1 MYKEECVLKN
11 KIFHPSV
18 MYYILSTIVYPL
30 SPTYPINLKSE
41 TMHKITLNVPEGIR
55 YLSDWHD
62 LWNTLL
68 PEGQHYILN
77 KRICGCG
84 ATEAYL
90 RSGRKVILASPRKH
104 LLYNKYSQHLSDNLH
119 LYRYQGDKKRYFES
133 RLISPT
139 DTLAFNENLTG
150 YIRSGGNKILTT
162 YDSLRKIMEVLISS
176 GEDISEWVVVIDEFQ
191 AIFYDCQYKATT
203 EYELCQVLRKFS
215 TVIYLSATPYL
226 DSYLDMTEQFR
237 NMTIYELLW
246 PEDMTQTPNV
256 EVVKSKKPVLELCS
270 DLIGKYREGN
280 GKSTVVNGE
289 GFTAREAVFYI
300 NSVSEIKKIIKKN
313 GLTPEETAII
323 CSAKTDNLRKLDN
336 LSRETGMKFR
346 IGDIPQRGEPH
357 KMFTFCTSTVYIGA
371 DFYSTNAYSY
381 IFANPQVSCMAVDVS
396 VDLQQIVG
404 RQRLEE
410 NPFRNSATLYF
421 NTKEAKAT
429 RDELENSIREKNEG
443 TLRQIENYNAVP
455 NKDEQLRLMEDNIR
469 TEGHKKHYCCIVRD
483 SNGRVCVIENEIL
496 EIADRRAWEVT
507 NMIYNNDFSMYR
519 ALKAGVNVTKA
530 TDSNNPEIQ
539 RIFTK
544 WNTDNRFDR
553 KARMYCDLYE
563 NAPLLLEE
571 CNFIERKYKDYY
583 DALGREGFESSYW
596 REDYIKQALAPVPM
610 KLLPRNEIAGRLM
623 NVLKVGGEYTKSEVK
638 EILRGIYHEL
648 GIQGKPS
655 ASDITGY
662 LTCKEKTIRSKRTVT
677 AMFKIISHA
686 RKKVSLFPRI
696 TDVNQPQ
703 EYDVDKLL
711 EIIRDDT
718 YYHLKPKVEAVRSA
732 GTQDEKNRKKA
743 LLPVVTWNGT
753 FKSRHKN
760 ECTVYSSYTALDF
773 DHIGVDD
780 MPDFV
785 RWLQGFPCVY
795 ACFVTPGG
803 TGYKAIILHD
813 NCEPL
818 YHYDLYGQLV
828 KLFDCPWIDKSTTDL
843 ARGNYLSYDPD
854 LWKNPNPVP
863 FHFVPGTPEPV
874 IPNTMT
880 ETVIRDVQG
889 EPVLV
894 RDESWVEG
902 FLNRLNRQ
910 VISDD
915 SIIRILRK
923 TWNGNSLSNGRNNT
937 AMAYAGILCKAGV
950 EPGKA
955 KAFIEELIPGF
966 DITEIIEYAYA
977 NNIFGCERMRYRN
990 RK

>member
-1 MYKEECVLKN
+1 
-11 KIFHPSV
+11 
-18 MYYILSTIVYPL
+18 
-30 SPTYPINLKSE
+30 
-41 TMHKITLNVPEGIR
+41 MHKITLNVPEGIR
-55 YLSDWHD
+55 YLSDWHN

-119 LYRYQGDKKRYFES
+119 LYRYQGDKKRYFENTGNTEKD
-133 RLISPT
+133 IF
-139 DTLAFNENLTG
+139 AFNNELG
-150 YIRSGGNKILTT
+150 RYLQSGGRKILTT
-162 YDSLRKIMEVLISS
+162 YDSLGKIQEVLISS
-176 GEDISEWVVVIDEFQ
+176 GECLQEWTVVVDEFQ
-191 AIFYDCQYKATT
+191 SMFCDCQYKATT
-203 EYELCQVLRKFS
+203 EYEFSMILGMFS
-215 TVIYLSATPYL
+215 TVVYLSATPFL
-226 DSYLDMTEQFR
+226 ESYLDMTGQFGGL
-237 NMTIYELLW
+237 TVYELLW
-246 PEDMTQTPNV
+246 PANMTQIPEV
-256 EVVKSKKPVLELCS
+256 EVIRSRKSVACLCARLV
-270 DLIGKYREGN
+270 DDYRKGN
-280 GKSTVVNGE
+280 GKSILVDRGKFIA
-289 GFTAREAVFYI
+289 GEAVFYI
-300 NSVSEIKKIIKKN
+300 NSISEIKKIILEN
-313 GLTPEETAII
+313 NIRPEEANII
-323 CSAKTDNLRKLDN
+323 CSSKPENIRKLDE
-336 LSRETGMKFR
+336 LSQKTGMKFR

-381 IFANPQVSCMAVDVS
+381 IFANPRISSMTVDVS
-396 VDLQQIVG
+396 VDLQQIIG

-421 NTKEAKAT
+421 NTRESRVDRQALEEAV
-429 RDELENSIREKNEG
+429 REKKEK
-443 TLRQIENYNAVP
+443 TQRQIKNYVVVP
-455 NKDEQLRLMEDNIR
+455 YKNEMLQMMEETIR
-469 TEGHKKHYCCIVRD
+469 KYGHKDHYCCIVRD
-483 SNGRVCVIENEIL
+483 SNGRVCVVENEIL

-530 TDSNNPEIQ
+530 ADSNNPEIQ
-539 RIFTK
+539 RIFTE
-544 WNTDNRFDR
+544 WNMDNRFDR
-553 KARMYCDLYE
+553 KARMYCDLHE

-583 DALGREGFESSYW
+583 DTLGREGFKSSHW

-623 NVLKVGGEYTKSEVK
+623 NVLKAGGEYTKSEVK

-662 LTCKEKTIRSKRTVT
+662 LTCEEKNIRIKRTVT

-686 RKKVSLFPRI
+686 REKVSLFSRI
-696 TDVNQPQ
+696 TDVNQPK

-718 YYHLKPKVEAVRSA
+718 YFHLKLKVEAVRSA
-732 GTQDEKNRKKA
+732 GTKDEKNRKKA

-760 ECTVYSSYTALDF
+760 ECTIYSSYTALDF
-773 DHIGVDD
+773 DHIEPKD
-780 MPDFV
+780 MPAFV

-795 ACFVTPGG
+795 AYFVTPGG

-818 YHYDLYGQLV
+818 YHYDLYGQLL
-828 KLFDCPWIDKSTTDL
+828 KMFDCPWIDNSTTDL
-843 ARGNYLSYDPD
+843 ARGNYLSYDPT
-854 LWKNPNPVP
+854 LWKNPNPIP
-863 FHFVPGTPEPV
+863 FHFVPETPEPV

-915 SIIRILRK
+915 NIIRILRK
-923 TWNGNSLSNGRNNT
+923 TWNGKSLSNGRNNT
-937 AMAYAGILCKAGV
+937 AMSYAGILCKAGV

-966 DITEIIEYAYA
+966 DITEIVRYAYTH
-977 NNIFGCERMRYRN
+977 NIFGCERMRYRS
-990 RK
+990 KK

>member
-1 MYKEECVLKN
+1 
-11 KIFHPSV
+11 
-18 MYYILSTIVYPL
+18 
-30 SPTYPINLKSE
+30 
-41 TMHKITLNVPEGIR
+41 MHKITLNVPEGIR

-119 LYRYQGDKKRYFES
+119 LYRYQGDKKRYFENTGNTEKD
-133 RLISPT
+133 IF
-139 DTLAFNENLTG
+139 AFNNELG
-150 YIRSGGNKILTT
+150 RYLQSGGRKILTT
-162 YDSLRKIMEVLISS
+162 YDSLGKIQEVLISS
-176 GEDISEWVVVIDEFQ
+176 GECLQEWTVVVDEFQ
-191 AIFYDCQYKATT
+191 SMFCDCQYKATT
-203 EYELCQVLRKFS
+203 EYEFSMILGMFS
-215 TVIYLSATPYL
+215 TVVYLSATPFL
-226 DSYLDMTEQFR
+226 ESYLDMTGQFGGL
-237 NMTIYELLW
+237 TVYELLW
-246 PEDMTQTPNV
+246 PANMTQIPEV
-256 EVVKSKKPVLELCS
+256 EVIRSRKSVACLCARLV
-270 DLIGKYREGN
+270 DDYRKGN
-280 GKSTVVNGE
+280 GKAIMVDG
-289 GFTAREAVFYI
+289 GKFIAGEAVFYI
-300 NSVSEIKKIIKKN
+300 NSISEIKKIILEN
-313 GLTPEETAII
+313 NIRPEEANII
-323 CSAKTDNLRKLDN
+323 CSSKPENIRKLDE
-336 LSRETGMKFR
+336 LSQKTGMKFR

-381 IFANPQVSCMAVDVS
+381 IFANPRISSMTVDVS
-396 VDLQQIVG
+396 VDLQQIIG

-421 NTKEAKAT
+421 NTRESRVDRQALEEAV
-429 RDELENSIREKNEG
+429 REKKEK
-443 TLRQIENYNAVP
+443 TQRQIKNYVVVP
-455 NKDEQLRLMEDNIR
+455 YKNEMLQMMEETIR
-469 TEGHKKHYCCIVRD
+469 KYGHKDHYCCIVRD
-483 SNGRVCVIENEIL
+483 SNGRVCVVENEIL

-530 TDSNNPEIQ
+530 ADSNNPEIQ
-539 RIFTK
+539 RIFTE
-544 WNTDNRFDR
+544 WNMDNRFDR
-553 KARMYCDLYE
+553 KARMYCDLHE

-583 DALGREGFESSYW
+583 DTLGREGFKSSHW

-623 NVLKVGGEYTKSEVK
+623 NVLKAGGEYTKSEVK

-662 LTCKEKTIRSKRTVT
+662 LTCEEKNIRIKRTVT

-686 RKKVSLFPRI
+686 REKVSLFSRI
-696 TDVNQPQ
+696 TDVNQPK

-718 YYHLKPKVEAVRSA
+718 YFHLKLKVEAVRSA
-732 GTQDEKNRKKA
+732 GTKDEKNRKKA

-760 ECTVYSSYTALDF
+760 ECTIYSSYTALDF
-773 DHIGVDD
+773 DHIEPKD
-780 MPDFV
+780 MPAFV

-795 ACFVTPGG
+795 AYFVTPGG

-818 YHYDLYGQLV
+818 YHYDLYGQLL
-828 KLFDCPWIDKSTTDL
+828 KMFDCPWIDNSTTDL
-843 ARGNYLSYDPD
+843 ARGNYLSYDPT
-854 LWKNPNPVP
+854 LWKNPNPIP
-863 FHFVPGTPEPV
+863 FHFVPETPEPV

-915 SIIRILRK
+915 NIIRILRK
-923 TWNGNSLSNGRNNT
+923 TWNGKSLSNGRNNT
-937 AMAYAGILCKAGV
+937 AMSYAGILCKAGV

-966 DITEIIEYAYA
+966 DITEIVRYAYTH
-977 NNIFGCERMRYRN
+977 NIFGCERMRYRS
-990 RK
+990 KK

>member
-1 MYKEECVLKN
+1 
-11 KIFHPSV
+11 
-18 MYYILSTIVYPL
+18 
-30 SPTYPINLKSE
+30 
-41 TMHKITLNVPEGIR
+41 MHKITLNVPDGIR
-55 YLSDWHD
+55 YLSDWHE
-62 LWNTLL
+62 LWDTLL

-119 LYRYQGDKKRYFES
+119 LYRYQGDKKRYFENTGNTEKD
-133 RLISPT
+133 I
-139 DTLAFNENLTG
+139 LAFNNELG
-150 YIRSGGNKILTT
+150 RYIQAGGRKILTT
-162 YDSLRKIMEVLISS
+162 YDSLGKIVEVLLSS
-176 GEDISEWVVVIDEFQ
+176 GECLQEWIVVVDEFQ
-191 AIFYDCQYKATT
+191 SIFCDCQYKATT
-203 EYELCQVLRKFS
+203 EYEFSMILGMFS
-215 TVIYLSATPYL
+215 TVIYLSATPFL
-226 DSYLDMTEQFR
+226 ESYLDMTGQFGGL
-237 NMTIYELLW
+237 TVYELLW
-246 PEDMTQTPNV
+246 PANMTQIPEV
-256 EVVKSKKPVLELCS
+256 EVIKSRKSVASLCARLV
-270 DLIGKYREGN
+270 DDYRKGN
-280 GKSTVVNGE
+280 GKSILVDRGKFIA
-289 GFTAREAVFYI
+289 GEAVFYI
-300 NSVSEIKKIIKKN
+300 NSISEIKKIILEN
-313 GLTPEETAII
+313 NIRPEEANII
-323 CSAKTDNLRKLDN
+323 CSSKPENIRKLDE
-336 LSRETGMKFR
+336 LSQKTGMKFR

-381 IFANPQVSCMAVDVS
+381 IFANPRISSMTVDVS
-396 VDLQQIVG
+396 VDLQQIIG

-421 NTKEAKAT
+421 NTRESRVDRQALEEAV
-429 RDELENSIREKNEG
+429 REKKEK
-443 TLRQIENYNAVP
+443 TQRQIKNYVVVP
-455 NKDEQLRLMEDNIR
+455 YKNEMLQMMEETIR
-469 TEGHKKHYCCIVRD
+469 KYGHKDHYCCIVRD
-483 SNGRVCVIENEIL
+483 SNGRVCVVENEIL

-539 RIFTK
+539 RIFRE

-623 NVLKVGGEYTKSEVK
+623 NVLKAGGEYTKSEVK

-662 LTCKEKTIRSKRTVT
+662 LTCEEKNIRIKRTVT

-686 RKKVSLFPRI
+686 REKVSLFSRI
-696 TDVNQPQ
+696 TDVNQPK

-718 YYHLKPKVEAVRSA
+718 YFHLKLKVEAVRSA
-732 GTQDEKNRKKA
+732 GTKDEKNRKKA

-760 ECTVYSSYTALDF
+760 ECTIYSSYTALDF
-773 DHIGVDD
+773 DHIEPKD
-780 MPDFV
+780 MPAFV

-795 ACFVTPGG
+795 AYFVTPGG

-818 YHYDLYGQLV
+818 YHYDLYGQLL
-828 KLFDCPWIDKSTTDL
+828 KMFDCPWIDNSTTDL
-843 ARGNYLSYDPD
+843 ARGNYLSYDPT
-854 LWKNPNPVP
+854 LWKNPNPIP
-863 FHFVPGTPEPV
+863 FHFVPETPEPV

-915 SIIRILRK
+915 NIIRILRK
-923 TWNGNSLSNGRNNT
+923 TWNGKSLSNGRNNT
-937 AMAYAGILCKAGV
+937 AMSYAGILCKAGV

-966 DITEIIEYAYA
+966 DITEIVRYAYTH
-977 NNIFGCERMRYRN
+977 NIFGCERMRYRS
-990 RK
+990 KK

>member
-1 MYKEECVLKN
+1 
-11 KIFHPSV
+11 

-55 YLSDWHD
+55 YLSDWHN

-119 LYRYQGDKKRYFES
+119 LYRYLGDKKRYFENTGNTEKD
-133 RLISPT
+133 I
-139 DTLAFNENLTG
+139 LAFNDELG
-150 YIRSGGNKILTT
+150 RYVQSGGRKILTT
-162 YDSLRKIMEVLISS
+162 YDSLGKIVEVLLNS
-176 GEDISEWVVVIDEFQ
+176 GECLQEWIVVVDEFQ
-191 AIFYDCQYKATT
+191 SIFCDCQYKATT
-203 EYELCQVLRKFS
+203 EYEFSMILGMFS
-215 TVIYLSATPYL
+215 TVVYLSATPFL
-226 DSYLDMTEQFR
+226 ESYLDMTGQFGGL
-237 NMTIYELLW
+237 TVYELLW
-246 PEDMTQTPNV
+246 PANMTQIPEV
-256 EVVKSKKPVLELCS
+256 EVIRSRKSVACLCARLV
-270 DLIGKYREGN
+270 DDYRKGN
-280 GKSTVVNGE
+280 GKAIMVDG
-289 GFTAREAVFYI
+289 GKFIAGEAVFYI
-300 NSVSEIKKIIKKN
+300 NSISEIKKIILEN
-313 GLTPEETAII
+313 NIRPEEANII
-323 CSAKTDNLRKLDN
+323 CSSKPENIRKLDE
-336 LSRETGMKFR
+336 LSQKTGMKFR

-381 IFANPQVSCMAVDVS
+381 IFANPRISSMTVDVS
-396 VDLQQIVG
+396 VDLQQIIG

-421 NTKEAKAT
+421 NTKESRVDRQT
-429 RDELENSIREKNEG
+429 LEEAVREKKEK
-443 TLRQIENYNAVP
+443 TQRQIKNYAVVP
-455 NKDEQLRLMEDNIR
+455 YKNEMLQMMEDTIR
-469 TEGHKKHYCCIVRD
+469 KYGHKEHYCCIVRD

-539 RIFTK
+539 RIFRE
-544 WNTDNRFDR
+544 WNMDNRFDR
-553 KARMYCDLYE
+553 KARMYCDLHE
-563 NAPLLLEE
+563 NTPLLLEE

-623 NVLKVGGEYTKSEVK
+623 NVLKVGGEYTRSEVK
-638 EILRGIYHEL
+638 EILRGIYHDL

-662 LTCKEKTIRSKRTVT
+662 LICEEKTIRTKRTVK
-677 AMFKIISHA
+677 AMFRIISHA
-686 RKKVSLFPRI
+686 REKVSLFSRI
-696 TDVNQPQ
+696 TDVNQPK

-711 EIIRDDT
+711 EIIRDGT
-718 YYHLKPKVEAVRSA
+718 YYHLKLKVEAVRSA
-732 GTQDEKNRKKA
+732 GTKDEKNRKKA

-773 DHIGVDD
+773 DHIEPKD
-780 MPDFV
+780 MPAFV

-854 LWKNPNPVP
+854 LWKNPSPVP

-894 RDESWVEG
+894 QDESWVEG
-902 FLNRLNRQ
+902 FLNQLNKQ

-923 TWNGNSLSNGRNNT
+923 AWNGKSLSNGRNNT
-937 AMAYAGILCKAGV
+937 AMSYAGILCKAGV
-950 EPGKA
+950 EPDKA

-966 DITEIIEYAYA
+966 DITEIIAV
-977 NNIFGCERMRYRN
+977 R
-990 RK
+990 

>member
-1 MYKEECVLKN
+1 
-11 KIFHPSV
+11 

-55 YLSDWHD
+55 YLSDWHN

-119 LYRYQGDKKRYFES
+119 LYRYQGDKKRYFENTGNTEKD
-133 RLISPT
+133 IF
-139 DTLAFNENLTG
+139 AFNNELG
-150 YIRSGGNKILTT
+150 RYLQSGGRKILTT
-162 YDSLRKIMEVLISS
+162 YDSLGKIQEVLISS
-176 GEDISEWVVVIDEFQ
+176 GECLQEWTVVVDEFQ
-191 AIFYDCQYKATT
+191 SMFCDCQYKATT
-203 EYELCQVLRKFS
+203 EYEFSMILGMFS
-215 TVIYLSATPYL
+215 TVVYLSATPFL
-226 DSYLDMTEQFR
+226 ESYLDMTGQFGGL
-237 NMTIYELLW
+237 TVYELLW
-246 PEDMTQTPNV
+246 PANMTQIPEV
-256 EVVKSKKPVLELCS
+256 EVIRSRKSVACLCARLV
-270 DLIGKYREGN
+270 DDYRKGN
-280 GKSTVVNGE
+280 GKAIMVDG
-289 GFTAREAVFYI
+289 GKFIAGEAVFYI
-300 NSVSEIKKIIKKN
+300 NSISEIKKIILEN
-313 GLTPEETAII
+313 NIRPEEANII
-323 CSAKTDNLRKLDN
+323 CSSKPENIRKLDE
-336 LSRETGMKFR
+336 LSQKTGMKFR

-381 IFANPQVSCMAVDVS
+381 IFANPRISSMTVDVS
-396 VDLQQIVG
+396 VDLQQIIG

-421 NTKEAKAT
+421 NTRESRVDRQALEEAV
-429 RDELENSIREKNEG
+429 REKKEK
-443 TLRQIENYNAVP
+443 TQRQIKNYVVVP
-455 NKDEQLRLMEDNIR
+455 YKNEMLQMMEDTIR
-469 TEGHKKHYCCIVRD
+469 KYGHKEHYCCIVRD

-530 TDSNNPEIQ
+530 ADSNNPEIQ
-539 RIFTK
+539 RIFTE
-544 WNTDNRFDR
+544 WNMDNRFDR
-553 KARMYCDLYE
+553 KARMYCDLHE

-583 DALGREGFESSYW
+583 DTLGREGFKSSHW

-623 NVLKVGGEYTKSEVK
+623 NVLKAGGEYTKSEVK

-662 LTCKEKTIRSKRTVT
+662 LTCEEKNIRIKRTVT

-686 RKKVSLFPRI
+686 REKVSLFSRI
-696 TDVNQPQ
+696 TDVNQPK

-718 YYHLKPKVEAVRSA
+718 YFHLKLKVEAVRSA
-732 GTQDEKNRKKA
+732 GTKDEKNRKKA

-760 ECTVYSSYTALDF
+760 ECTIYSSYTALDF
-773 DHIGVDD
+773 DHIEPKD
-780 MPDFV
+780 MPAFV

-795 ACFVTPGG
+795 AYFVTPGG

-818 YHYDLYGQLV
+818 YHYDLYGQLL
-828 KLFDCPWIDKSTTDL
+828 KMFDCPWIDNSTTDL
-843 ARGNYLSYDPD
+843 ARGNYLSYDPT
-854 LWKNPNPVP
+854 LWKNPNPIP
-863 FHFVPGTPEPV
+863 FHFVPETPEPV

-915 SIIRILRK
+915 NIIRILRK
-923 TWNGNSLSNGRNNT
+923 TWNGKSLSNGRNNT
-937 AMAYAGILCKAGV
+937 AMSYAGILCKAGV

-966 DITEIIEYAYA
+966 DITEIVRYAYTH
-977 NNIFGCERMRYRN
+977 NIFGCERMRYRS
-990 RK
+990 KK

>member
-1 MYKEECVLKN
+1 
-11 KIFHPSV
+11 
-18 MYYILSTIVYPL
+18 
-30 SPTYPINLKSE
+30 
-41 TMHKITLNVPEGIR
+41 MHKITLNVPEGIR
-55 YLSDWHD
+55 YLSDWHN

-119 LYRYQGDKKRYFES
+119 LYRYQGDKKRYFENTGNTEKD
-133 RLISPT
+133 IF
-139 DTLAFNENLTG
+139 AFNNELG
-150 YIRSGGNKILTT
+150 RYLQSGGRKILTT
-162 YDSLRKIMEVLISS
+162 YDSLGKIQEVLISS
-176 GEDISEWVVVIDEFQ
+176 GECLQEWTVVVDEFQ
-191 AIFYDCQYKATT
+191 SMFCDCQYKATT
-203 EYELCQVLRKFS
+203 EYEFSMILGMFS
-215 TVIYLSATPYL
+215 TVVYLSATPFL
-226 DSYLDMTEQFR
+226 ESYLDMTGQFGGL
-237 NMTIYELLW
+237 TVYELLW
-246 PEDMTQTPNV
+246 PANMTQIPEV
-256 EVVKSKKPVLELCS
+256 EVIRSRKSVACLCARLV
-270 DLIGKYREGN
+270 DDYRKGN
-280 GKSTVVNGE
+280 GKAIMVDG
-289 GFTAREAVFYI
+289 GKFIAGEAVFYI
-300 NSVSEIKKIIKKN
+300 NSISEIKKIILEN
-313 GLTPEETAII
+313 NIRPEEANII
-323 CSAKTDNLRKLDN
+323 CSSKPENIRKLDE
-336 LSRETGMKFR
+336 LSQKTGMKFR

-381 IFANPQVSCMAVDVS
+381 IFANPRISSMTVDVS
-396 VDLQQIVG
+396 VDLQQIIG

-421 NTKEAKAT
+421 NTRESRVDRQALEEAV
-429 RDELENSIREKNEG
+429 REKKEK
-443 TLRQIENYNAVP
+443 TQRQIKNYVVVP
-455 NKDEQLRLMEDNIR
+455 YKNEMLQMMEETIR
-469 TEGHKKHYCCIVRD
+469 KYGHKDHYCCIVRD
-483 SNGRVCVIENEIL
+483 SNGRVCVVENEIL

-530 TDSNNPEIQ
+530 ADSNNPEIQ
-539 RIFTK
+539 RIFTE
-544 WNTDNRFDR
+544 WNMDNRFDR
-553 KARMYCDLYE
+553 KARMYCDLHE

-583 DALGREGFESSYW
+583 DTLGREGFKSSHW

-623 NVLKVGGEYTKSEVK
+623 NVLKAGGEYTKSEVK

-662 LTCKEKTIRSKRTVT
+662 LTCEEKNIRIKRTVT
-677 AMFKIISHA
+677 AMFNIISHA
-686 RKKVSLFPRI
+686 REKVSLFSRI
-696 TDVNQPQ
+696 TDVNQPK

-718 YYHLKPKVEAVRSA
+718 YFHLKLKVEAVRSA
-732 GTQDEKNRKKA
+732 GTKDEKNRKKA

-760 ECTVYSSYTALDF
+760 ECTIYSSYTALDF
-773 DHIGVDD
+773 DHIEPKD
-780 MPDFV
+780 MPAFV

-795 ACFVTPGG
+795 AYFVTPGG

-818 YHYDLYGQLV
+818 YHYDLYGQLL
-828 KLFDCPWIDKSTTDL
+828 KMFDCPWIDNSTTDL
-843 ARGNYLSYDPD
+843 ARGNYLSYDPT
-854 LWKNPNPVP
+854 LWKNPNPIP
-863 FHFVPGTPEPV
+863 FHFVPETPEPV

-915 SIIRILRK
+915 NIIRILRK
-923 TWNGNSLSNGRNNT
+923 TWNGKSLSNGRNNT
-937 AMAYAGILCKAGV
+937 AMSYAGILCKAGV

-966 DITEIIEYAYA
+966 DITEIVRYAYTH
-977 NNIFGCERMRYRN
+977 NIFGCERMRYRS
-990 RK
+990 KK

>member
-1 MYKEECVLKN
+1 
-11 KIFHPSV
+11 

-119 LYRYQGDKKRYFES
+119 LYRYLGDKKRYFENTGNTEKD
-133 RLISPT
+133 I
-139 DTLAFNENLTG
+139 LAFNDELG
-150 YIRSGGNKILTT
+150 RYVQSGGRKILTT
-162 YDSLRKIMEVLISS
+162 YDSLGKIVEVLLNS
-176 GEDISEWVVVIDEFQ
+176 GECLQEWIVVVDEFQ
-191 AIFYDCQYKATT
+191 SIFCDCQYKATT
-203 EYELCQVLRKFS
+203 EYEFSMILGMFS
-215 TVIYLSATPYL
+215 TVVYLSATPFL
-226 DSYLDMTEQFR
+226 ESYLDMTGQFGGL
-237 NMTIYELLW
+237 TVYELLW
-246 PEDMTQTPNV
+246 PANMTQIPEV
-256 EVVKSKKPVLELCS
+256 EVIRSRKSVACLCARLV
-270 DLIGKYREGN
+270 DDYRKGN
-280 GKSTVVNGE
+280 GKAIMVDG
-289 GFTAREAVFYI
+289 GKFIAGEAVFYI
-300 NSVSEIKKIIKKN
+300 NSISEIKKIILEN
-313 GLTPEETAII
+313 NIRPEEANII
-323 CSAKTDNLRKLDN
+323 CSSKPENIRKLDE
-336 LSRETGMKFR
+336 LSQKTGMKFR

-381 IFANPQVSCMAVDVS
+381 IFANPRISSMTVDVS
-396 VDLQQIVG
+396 VDLQQIIG

-421 NTKEAKAT
+421 NTKESRVDRQT
-429 RDELENSIREKNEG
+429 LEEAVREKKEK
-443 TLRQIENYNAVP
+443 TQRQIKNYAVVP
-455 NKDEQLRLMEDNIR
+455 YKNEMLQMMEDTIR
-469 TEGHKKHYCCIVRD
+469 KYGHKEHYCCIVRD

-539 RIFTK
+539 RIFRE
-544 WNTDNRFDR
+544 WNMDNRFDR
-553 KARMYCDLYE
+553 KARMYCDLHE
-563 NAPLLLEE
+563 NTPLLLEE

-623 NVLKVGGEYTKSEVK
+623 NVLKVGGEYTRSEVK
-638 EILRGIYHEL
+638 EILRGIYHDL

-662 LTCKEKTIRSKRTVT
+662 LICEEKTIRTKRTVK
-677 AMFKIISHA
+677 AMFRIISHA
-686 RKKVSLFPRI
+686 REKVSLFSRI
-696 TDVNQPQ
+696 TDVNQPK

-711 EIIRDDT
+711 EIIRDGT
-718 YYHLKPKVEAVRSA
+718 YYHLKLKVEAVRSA
-732 GTQDEKNRKKA
+732 GTKDEKNRKKA

-773 DHIGVDD
+773 DHIEPKD
-780 MPDFV
+780 MPAFV

-854 LWKNPNPVP
+854 LWKNPSPVP

-894 RDESWVEG
+894 QDESWVEG
-902 FLNRLNRQ
+902 FLNQLNKQ

-923 TWNGNSLSNGRNNT
+923 AWNGKSLSNGRNNT
-937 AMAYAGILCKAGV
+937 AMSYAGILCKAGV
-950 EPGKA
+950 EPDKA

-966 DITEIIEYAYA
+966 DITEIVGYAYTH
-977 NNIFGCERMRYRN
+977 NIFGCERMRYRS
-990 RK
+990 KK

>member
-1 MYKEECVLKN
+1 
-11 KIFHPSV
+11 
-18 MYYILSTIVYPL
+18 
-30 SPTYPINLKSE
+30 
-41 TMHKITLNVPEGIR
+41 MHKITLNVPEGIR
-55 YLSDWHD
+55 YLSDWHN

-68 PEGQHYILN
+68 PEGQHYIPN

-119 LYRYQGDKKRYFES
+119 LYRYQGDKKRYFENTGNTEKD
-133 RLISPT
+133 IF
-139 DTLAFNENLTG
+139 AFNNELG
-150 YIRSGGNKILTT
+150 RYLQSGGRKILTT
-162 YDSLRKIMEVLISS
+162 YDSLGKIQEVLISS
-176 GEDISEWVVVIDEFQ
+176 GECLQEWTVVVDEFQ
-191 AIFYDCQYKATT
+191 SMFCDCQYKATT
-203 EYELCQVLRKFS
+203 EYEFSMILGMFS
-215 TVIYLSATPYL
+215 TVVYLSATPFL
-226 DSYLDMTEQFR
+226 ESYLDMTGQFGGL
-237 NMTIYELLW
+237 TVYELLW
-246 PEDMTQTPNV
+246 PANMTQIPEV
-256 EVVKSKKPVLELCS
+256 EVIRSRKSVACLCARLV
-270 DLIGKYREGN
+270 DDYRKGN
-280 GKSTVVNGE
+280 GKAIMVDG
-289 GFTAREAVFYI
+289 GKFIAGEAVFYI
-300 NSVSEIKKIIKKN
+300 NSISEIKKIILEN
-313 GLTPEETAII
+313 NIRPEEANII
-323 CSAKTDNLRKLDN
+323 CSSKPENIRKLDE
-336 LSRETGMKFR
+336 LSQKTGMKFR

-381 IFANPQVSCMAVDVS
+381 IFANPRISSMTVDVS
-396 VDLQQIVG
+396 VDLQQIIG

-421 NTKEAKAT
+421 NTRESRVDRQALEEAV
-429 RDELENSIREKNEG
+429 REKKEK
-443 TLRQIENYNAVP
+443 TQRQIKNYVVVP
-455 NKDEQLRLMEDNIR
+455 YKNEMLQMMEETIR
-469 TEGHKKHYCCIVRD
+469 KYGHKDHYCCIVRD
-483 SNGRVCVIENEIL
+483 SNGRVCVVENEIL

-530 TDSNNPEIQ
+530 ADSNNPEIQ
-539 RIFTK
+539 RIFTE
-544 WNTDNRFDR
+544 WNMDNRFDR
-553 KARMYCDLYE
+553 KARMYCDLHE

-583 DALGREGFESSYW
+583 DTLGREGFKSSHW

-623 NVLKVGGEYTKSEVK
+623 NVLKAGGEYTKSEVK

-662 LTCKEKTIRSKRTVT
+662 LTCEEKNIRIKRTVT

-686 RKKVSLFPRI
+686 REKVSLFSRI
-696 TDVNQPQ
+696 TDVNQPK

-718 YYHLKPKVEAVRSA
+718 YFHLKLKVEAVRSA
-732 GTQDEKNRKKA
+732 GTKDEKNRKKA

-760 ECTVYSSYTALDF
+760 ECTIYSSYTALDF
-773 DHIGVDD
+773 DHIEPKD
-780 MPDFV
+780 MPAFV

-795 ACFVTPGG
+795 AYFVTPGG

-818 YHYDLYGQLV
+818 YHYDLYGQLL
-828 KLFDCPWIDKSTTDL
+828 KMFDCPWIDNSTTDL
-843 ARGNYLSYDPD
+843 ARGNYLSYDPT
-854 LWKNPNPVP
+854 LWKNPNPIP
-863 FHFVPGTPEPV
+863 FHFVPETPEPV

-915 SIIRILRK
+915 NIIRILRK
-923 TWNGNSLSNGRNNT
+923 TWNGKSLSNGRNNT
-937 AMAYAGILCKAGV
+937 AMSYAGILCKAGV

-966 DITEIIEYAYA
+966 DITEIVRYAYTH
-977 NNIFGCERMRYRN
+977 NIFGCERMRYRS
-990 RK
+990 KK

>member
-176 GEDISEWVVVIDEFQ
+176 GEDISEWVVVIDELQ

-289 GFTAREAVFYI
+289 GFTARDAVFYI

-346 IGDIPQRGEPH
+346 I
-357 KMFTFCTSTVYIGA
+357 
-371 DFYSTNAYSY
+371 
-381 IFANPQVSCMAVDVS
+381 
-396 VDLQQIVG
+396 
-404 RQRLEE
+404 
-410 NPFRNSATLYF
+410 
-421 NTKEAKAT
+421 
-429 RDELENSIREKNEG
+429 
-443 TLRQIENYNAVP
+443 
-455 NKDEQLRLMEDNIR
+455 
-469 TEGHKKHYCCIVRD
+469 
-483 SNGRVCVIENEIL
+483 
-496 EIADRRAWEVT
+496 
-507 NMIYNNDFSMYR
+507 
-519 ALKAGVNVTKA
+519 
-530 TDSNNPEIQ
+530 
-539 RIFTK
+539 
-544 WNTDNRFDR
+544 
-553 KARMYCDLYE
+553 
-563 NAPLLLEE
+563 
-571 CNFIERKYKDYY
+571 
-583 DALGREGFESSYW
+583 
-596 REDYIKQALAPVPM
+596 
-610 KLLPRNEIAGRLM
+610 
-623 NVLKVGGEYTKSEVK
+623 
-638 EILRGIYHEL
+638 
-648 GIQGKPS
+648 
-655 ASDITGY
+655 
-662 LTCKEKTIRSKRTVT
+662 
-677 AMFKIISHA
+677 
-686 RKKVSLFPRI
+686 
-696 TDVNQPQ
+696 
-703 EYDVDKLL
+703 
-711 EIIRDDT
+711 
-718 YYHLKPKVEAVRSA
+718 
-732 GTQDEKNRKKA
+732 
-743 LLPVVTWNGT
+743 
-753 FKSRHKN
+753 
-760 ECTVYSSYTALDF
+760 
-773 DHIGVDD
+773 
-780 MPDFV
+780 
-785 RWLQGFPCVY
+785 
-795 ACFVTPGG
+795 
-803 TGYKAIILHD
+803 
-813 NCEPL
+813 
-818 YHYDLYGQLV
+818 
-828 KLFDCPWIDKSTTDL
+828 
-843 ARGNYLSYDPD
+843 
-854 LWKNPNPVP
+854 
-863 FHFVPGTPEPV
+863 
-874 IPNTMT
+874 
-880 ETVIRDVQG
+880 
-889 EPVLV
+889 
-894 RDESWVEG
+894 
-902 FLNRLNRQ
+902 
-910 VISDD
+910 
-915 SIIRILRK
+915 
-923 TWNGNSLSNGRNNT
+923 
-937 AMAYAGILCKAGV
+937 
-950 EPGKA
+950 
-955 KAFIEELIPGF
+955 
-966 DITEIIEYAYA
+966 
-977 NNIFGCERMRYRN
+977 
-990 RK
+990 

>member
-1 MYKEECVLKN
+1 
-11 KIFHPSV
+11 
-18 MYYILSTIVYPL
+18 
-30 SPTYPINLKSE
+30 
-41 TMHKITLNVPEGIR
+41 MHKITLNVPEGIR
-55 YLSDWHD
+55 YLSDWHN

-119 LYRYQGDKKRYFES
+119 LYRYQGDKKRYFENTGNTEKD
-133 RLISPT
+133 IF
-139 DTLAFNENLTG
+139 AFNNELG
-150 YIRSGGNKILTT
+150 RYLQSGGRKILTT
-162 YDSLRKIMEVLISS
+162 YDSLGKIQEVLISS
-176 GEDISEWVVVIDEFQ
+176 GECLQEWTVVVDEFQ
-191 AIFYDCQYKATT
+191 SMFCDCQYKATT
-203 EYELCQVLRKFS
+203 EYEFSMILGMFS
-215 TVIYLSATPYL
+215 TVVYLSATPFL
-226 DSYLDMTEQFR
+226 ESYLDMTGQFGGL
-237 NMTIYELLW
+237 TVYELLW
-246 PEDMTQTPNV
+246 PANMTQIPEV
-256 EVVKSKKPVLELCS
+256 EVIRSRKSVACLCARLV
-270 DLIGKYREGN
+270 DDYRKGN
-280 GKSTVVNGE
+280 GKAIMVDG
-289 GFTAREAVFYI
+289 GKFIAGEAVFYI
-300 NSVSEIKKIIKKN
+300 NSISEIKKIILEN
-313 GLTPEETAII
+313 NIRPEEANII
-323 CSAKTDNLRKLDN
+323 CSSKPENIRKLDE
-336 LSRETGMKFR
+336 LSQKTGMKFR

-381 IFANPQVSCMAVDVS
+381 IFANPRISSMTVDVS
-396 VDLQQIVG
+396 VDLQQIIG

-421 NTKEAKAT
+421 NTRESRVDRQALEEAV
-429 RDELENSIREKNEG
+429 REKKEK
-443 TLRQIENYNAVP
+443 TQRQIKNYVVVP
-455 NKDEQLRLMEDNIR
+455 YKNEMLQMMEETIR
-469 TEGHKKHYCCIVRD
+469 KYGHKDHYCCIVRD
-483 SNGRVCVIENEIL
+483 SNGRVCVVENEIL

-530 TDSNNPEIQ
+530 ADSNNPEKQ
-539 RIFTK
+539 RIFTE
-544 WNTDNRFDR
+544 WNMDNRFDR
-553 KARMYCDLYE
+553 KARMYCDLHE

-583 DALGREGFESSYW
+583 DTLGREGFKSSHW

-623 NVLKVGGEYTKSEVK
+623 NVLKAGGEYTKSEVK

-662 LTCKEKTIRSKRTVT
+662 LTCEEKNIRIKRTVT

-686 RKKVSLFPRI
+686 REKVSLFSRI
-696 TDVNQPQ
+696 TDVNQPK

-718 YYHLKPKVEAVRSA
+718 YFHLKLKVEAVRSA
-732 GTQDEKNRKKA
+732 GTKDEKNRKKA

-760 ECTVYSSYTALDF
+760 ECTIYSSYTALDF
-773 DHIGVDD
+773 DHIEPKD
-780 MPDFV
+780 MPAFV

-795 ACFVTPGG
+795 AYFVTPGG

-818 YHYDLYGQLV
+818 YHYDLYGQLL
-828 KLFDCPWIDKSTTDL
+828 KMFDCPWIDNSTTDL
-843 ARGNYLSYDPD
+843 ARGNYLSYDPT
-854 LWKNPNPVP
+854 LWKNPNPIP
-863 FHFVPGTPEPV
+863 FHFVPETPEPV

-915 SIIRILRK
+915 NIIRILRK
-923 TWNGNSLSNGRNNT
+923 TWNGKSLSNGRNNT
-937 AMAYAGILCKAGV
+937 AMSYAGILCKAGV

-966 DITEIIEYAYA
+966 DITEIVRYAYTH
-977 NNIFGCERMRYRN
+977 NIFGCERMRYRS
-990 RK
+990 KK

>member
-1 MYKEECVLKN
+1 
-11 KIFHPSV
+11 
-18 MYYILSTIVYPL
+18 
-30 SPTYPINLKSE
+30 
-41 TMHKITLNVPEGIR
+41 MHKITLNVPEGIR
-55 YLSDWHD
+55 YLSGWHD

-90 RSGRKVILASPRKH
+90 RSDRKVILASPRKH

-119 LYRYQGDKKRYFES
+119 LYRYQGDKKRYFENTGNTEKD
-133 RLISPT
+133 IF
-139 DTLAFNENLTG
+139 AFNNELG
-150 YIRSGGNKILTT
+150 RYLQSGGRKILTT
-162 YDSLRKIMEVLISS
+162 YDSLGKIQEVLISS
-176 GEDISEWVVVIDEFQ
+176 GECLQEWTVVVDEFQ
-191 AIFYDCQYKATT
+191 SMFCDCQYKATT
-203 EYELCQVLRKFS
+203 EYEFSMILGMFS
-215 TVIYLSATPYL
+215 TVVYLSATPFL
-226 DSYLDMTEQFR
+226 ESYLDMTGQFGGL
-237 NMTIYELLW
+237 TVYELLW
-246 PEDMTQTPNV
+246 PANMTQIPEV
-256 EVVKSKKPVLELCS
+256 EVIRSRKSVACLCARLV
-270 DLIGKYREGN
+270 DDYRKGN
-280 GKSTVVNGE
+280 GKAIMVDG
-289 GFTAREAVFYI
+289 GKFIAGEAVFYI
-300 NSVSEIKKIIKKN
+300 NSISEIKKIILEN
-313 GLTPEETAII
+313 NIRPEEANII
-323 CSAKTDNLRKLDN
+323 CSSKPENIRKLDE
-336 LSRETGMKFR
+336 LSQKTGMKFR

-381 IFANPQVSCMAVDVS
+381 IFANPRISSMTVDVS
-396 VDLQQIVG
+396 VDLQQIIG

-421 NTKEAKAT
+421 NTRESRVDRQALEEAV
-429 RDELENSIREKNEG
+429 REKKEK
-443 TLRQIENYNAVP
+443 TQRQIKNYVVVP
-455 NKDEQLRLMEDNIR
+455 YKNEMLQMMEETIR
-469 TEGHKKHYCCIVRD
+469 KYGHKDHYCCIVRD
-483 SNGRVCVIENEIL
+483 SNGRVCVVENEIL

-530 TDSNNPEIQ
+530 ADSNNPEIQ
-539 RIFTK
+539 RIFTE
-544 WNTDNRFDR
+544 WNMDNRFDR
-553 KARMYCDLYE
+553 KARMYCDLHE

-583 DALGREGFESSYW
+583 DTLGREGFKSSHW

-623 NVLKVGGEYTKSEVK
+623 NVLKAGGEYTKSEVK

-662 LTCKEKTIRSKRTVT
+662 LTCEEKNIRIKRTVT

-686 RKKVSLFPRI
+686 REKVSLFSRI
-696 TDVNQPQ
+696 TDVNQPK

-718 YYHLKPKVEAVRSA
+718 YFHLKLKVEAVRSA
-732 GTQDEKNRKKA
+732 GTKDEKNRKKA

-760 ECTVYSSYTALDF
+760 ECTIYSSYTALDF
-773 DHIGVDD
+773 DHIEPKD
-780 MPDFV
+780 MPAFV

-795 ACFVTPGG
+795 AYFVTPGG

-818 YHYDLYGQLV
+818 YHYDLYGQLL
-828 KLFDCPWIDKSTTDL
+828 KMFDCPWIDNSTTDL
-843 ARGNYLSYDPD
+843 ARGNYLSYDPT
-854 LWKNPNPVP
+854 LWKNPNPIP
-863 FHFVPGTPEPV
+863 FHFVPETPEPV

-915 SIIRILRK
+915 NIIRILRK
-923 TWNGNSLSNGRNNT
+923 TWNGKSLSNGRNNT
-937 AMAYAGILCKAGV
+937 AMSYAGILCKAGV

-966 DITEIIEYAYA
+966 DITEIVRYAYTH
-977 NNIFGCERMRYRN
+977 NIFGCERMRYRS
-990 RK
+990 KK

>member
-1 MYKEECVLKN
+1 
-11 KIFHPSV
+11 

-55 YLSDWHD
+55 YLSDWHN

-119 LYRYQGDKKRYFES
+119 LYRYLGDKKRYFENTGNTEKD
-133 RLISPT
+133 I
-139 DTLAFNENLTG
+139 LAFNDELG
-150 YIRSGGNKILTT
+150 RYVQSGGRKILTT
-162 YDSLRKIMEVLISS
+162 YDSLGKIVEVLLNS
-176 GEDISEWVVVIDEFQ
+176 GECLQEWIVVVDEFQ
-191 AIFYDCQYKATT
+191 SIFCDCQYKATT
-203 EYELCQVLRKFS
+203 EYEFSMILGMFS
-215 TVIYLSATPYL
+215 TVVYLSATPFL
-226 DSYLDMTEQFR
+226 ESYLDMTGQFGGL
-237 NMTIYELLW
+237 TVYELLW
-246 PEDMTQTPNV
+246 PANMTQIPEV
-256 EVVKSKKPVLELCS
+256 EVIRSRKSVACLCARLV
-270 DLIGKYREGN
+270 DDYRKGN
-280 GKSTVVNGE
+280 GKAIMVDG
-289 GFTAREAVFYI
+289 GKFIAGEAVFYI
-300 NSVSEIKKIIKKN
+300 NSISEIKKIILEN
-313 GLTPEETAII
+313 NIRPEEANII
-323 CSAKTDNLRKLDN
+323 CSSKPENIRKLDE
-336 LSRETGMKFR
+336 LSQKTGMKFR

-381 IFANPQVSCMAVDVS
+381 IFANPRISSMTVDVS
-396 VDLQQIVG
+396 VDLQQIIG

-421 NTKEAKAT
+421 NTKESRVDRQT
-429 RDELENSIREKNEG
+429 LEEAVREKKEK
-443 TLRQIENYNAVP
+443 TQRQIKNYAVVP
-455 NKDEQLRLMEDNIR
+455 YKNEMLQMMEDTIR
-469 TEGHKKHYCCIVRD
+469 KYGHKEHYCCIVRD

-539 RIFTK
+539 RIFRE
-544 WNTDNRFDR
+544 WNMDNRFDR
-553 KARMYCDLYE
+553 KARMYCDLHE
-563 NAPLLLEE
+563 NTPLLLEE

-623 NVLKVGGEYTKSEVK
+623 NVLKVGGEYTRSEVK
-638 EILRGIYHEL
+638 EILRGIYHDL

-662 LTCKEKTIRSKRTVT
+662 LICEEKTIRTKRTVK
-677 AMFKIISHA
+677 AMFRIISHA
-686 RKKVSLFPRI
+686 REKVSLFSRI
-696 TDVNQPQ
+696 TDVNQPK

-711 EIIRDDT
+711 EIIRDGT
-718 YYHLKPKVEAVRSA
+718 YYHLKLKVEAVRSA
-732 GTQDEKNRKKA
+732 GTKDEKNRKKA

-773 DHIGVDD
+773 DHIEPKD
-780 MPDFV
+780 MPAFV

-894 RDESWVEG
+894 QDESWVEG
-902 FLNRLNRQ
+902 FLNQLNKQ

-923 TWNGNSLSNGRNNT
+923 AWNGKSLSNGRNNT
-937 AMAYAGILCKAGV
+937 AMSYAGILCKAGV
-950 EPGKA
+950 EPDKA

-966 DITEIIEYAYA
+966 DITEIVGYAYTH
-977 NNIFGCERMRYRN
+977 NIFGCERMRYRS
-990 RK
+990 KK

>member
-1 MYKEECVLKN
+1 
-11 KIFHPSV
+11 

-55 YLSDWHD
+55 YLSDWHN

-104 LLYNKYSQHLSDNLH
+104 LLYNKYSQHLSDNLY
-119 LYRYQGDKKRYFES
+119 LYRYLGDKKRYFENTGNTEKD
-133 RLISPT
+133 I
-139 DTLAFNENLTG
+139 LAFNDELG
-150 YIRSGGNKILTT
+150 RYVQSGGRKILTT
-162 YDSLRKIMEVLISS
+162 YDSLGKIVEVLLNS
-176 GEDISEWVVVIDEFQ
+176 GECLQEWIVVVDEFQ
-191 AIFYDCQYKATT
+191 SIFCDCQYKATT
-203 EYELCQVLRKFS
+203 EYEFSMILGMFS
-215 TVIYLSATPYL
+215 TVVYLSATPFL
-226 DSYLDMTEQFR
+226 ESYLDMTGQFGGL
-237 NMTIYELLW
+237 TVYELLW
-246 PEDMTQTPNV
+246 PANMTQIPEV
-256 EVVKSKKPVLELCS
+256 EVIRSRKSVACLCARLV
-270 DLIGKYREGN
+270 DDYRKGN
-280 GKSTVVNGE
+280 GKAIMVDG
-289 GFTAREAVFYI
+289 GKFIAGEAVFYI
-300 NSVSEIKKIIKKN
+300 NSISEIKKIILEN
-313 GLTPEETAII
+313 NIRPEEANII
-323 CSAKTDNLRKLDN
+323 CSSKPENIRKLDE
-336 LSRETGMKFR
+336 LSQKTGMKFR

-381 IFANPQVSCMAVDVS
+381 IFANPRISSMTVDVS
-396 VDLQQIVG
+396 VDLQQIIG

-421 NTKEAKAT
+421 NTKESRVDRQT
-429 RDELENSIREKNEG
+429 LEEAVREKKEK
-443 TLRQIENYNAVP
+443 TQRQIKNYAVVP
-455 NKDEQLRLMEDNIR
+455 YKNEMLQMMEDTIR
-469 TEGHKKHYCCIVRD
+469 KYGHKEHYCCIVRD

-539 RIFTK
+539 RIFRE
-544 WNTDNRFDR
+544 WNMDNRFDR
-553 KARMYCDLYE
+553 KARMYCDLHE
-563 NAPLLLEE
+563 NTPLLLEE

-623 NVLKVGGEYTKSEVK
+623 NVLKVGGEYTRSEVK
-638 EILRGIYHEL
+638 EILRGIYHDL

-662 LTCKEKTIRSKRTVT
+662 LICEEKTIRTKRTVK
-677 AMFKIISHA
+677 AMFRIISHA
-686 RKKVSLFPRI
+686 REKVSLFSRI
-696 TDVNQPQ
+696 TDVNQPK

-711 EIIRDDT
+711 EIIRDGT
-718 YYHLKPKVEAVRSA
+718 YYHLKLKVEAVRSA
-732 GTQDEKNRKKA
+732 GTKDEKNRKKA

-773 DHIGVDD
+773 DHIEPKD
-780 MPDFV
+780 MPAFV

-843 ARGNYLSYDPD
+843 ARGNYLSYDPA
-854 LWKNPNPVP
+854 LWKNPNPIP

-902 FLNRLNRQ
+902 FLNQLSRQ

-923 TWNGNSLSNGRNNT
+923 AWNGKSLSNGRNNT
-937 AMAYAGILCKAGV
+937 AMSYAGILCKAGV
-950 EPGKA
+950 EPDKA

-966 DITEIIEYAYA
+966 DITEIVGYAYTH
-977 NNIFGCERMRYRN
+977 NIFGCERMRYRS
-990 RK
+990 KK

>member
-1 MYKEECVLKN
+1 
-11 KIFHPSV
+11 
-18 MYYILSTIVYPL
+18 
-30 SPTYPINLKSE
+30 
-41 TMHKITLNVPEGIR
+41 MHKITLNVPEGIR
-55 YLSDWHD
+55 YLSEWHD

-119 LYRYQGDKKRYFES
+119 LYRYQGDKKRYFENTGNTEKD
-133 RLISPT
+133 IF
-139 DTLAFNENLTG
+139 AFNNELG
-150 YIRSGGNKILTT
+150 RYLQSGGRKILTT
-162 YDSLRKIMEVLISS
+162 YDSLGKIQEVLISS
-176 GEDISEWVVVIDEFQ
+176 GECLQEWTVVVDEFQ
-191 AIFYDCQYKATT
+191 SMFCDCQYKATT
-203 EYELCQVLRKFS
+203 EYEFSMILGMFS
-215 TVIYLSATPYL
+215 TVVYLSATPFL
-226 DSYLDMTEQFR
+226 ESYLDMTGQFGGL
-237 NMTIYELLW
+237 TVYELLW
-246 PEDMTQTPNV
+246 PANMTQIPEV
-256 EVVKSKKPVLELCS
+256 EVIKSRKSVACLCARLV
-270 DLIGKYREGN
+270 DDYRKGN
-280 GKSTVVNGE
+280 GKSILVDG
-289 GFTAREAVFYI
+289 GKFIAGEAVFYI
-300 NSVSEIKKIIKKN
+300 NSISEIKKIILEN
-313 GLTPEETAII
+313 NIRPEEANII
-323 CSAKTDNLRKLDN
+323 CSSKPENIRKLDE
-336 LSRETGMKFR
+336 LSQKTGMKFR

-381 IFANPQVSCMAVDVS
+381 IFANPRISSMTVDVS
-396 VDLQQIVG
+396 VDLQQIIG

-421 NTKEAKAT
+421 NTRESRVDRQALEEAV
-429 RDELENSIREKNEG
+429 REKKEK
-443 TLRQIENYNAVP
+443 TQRQIKNYVVVP
-455 NKDEQLRLMEDNIR
+455 YKNEMLQMMEETIR
-469 TEGHKKHYCCIVRD
+469 KYGHKDHYCCIVRD
-483 SNGRVCVIENEIL
+483 SNGRVCVVENEIL

-530 TDSNNPEIQ
+530 ADSNNPEIQ
-539 RIFTK
+539 RIFTE
-544 WNTDNRFDR
+544 WNMDNRFDR
-553 KARMYCDLYE
+553 KARMYCDLHE

-583 DALGREGFESSYW
+583 DTLGREGFKSSHW

-623 NVLKVGGEYTKSEVK
+623 NVLKAGGEYTKSEVK

-662 LTCKEKTIRSKRTVT
+662 LTCEEKNIRIKRTVT

-686 RKKVSLFPRI
+686 REKVSLFSRI
-696 TDVNQPQ
+696 TDVNQPK

-718 YYHLKPKVEAVRSA
+718 YFHLKLKVEAVRSA
-732 GTQDEKNRKKA
+732 GTKDEKNRKKA

-760 ECTVYSSYTALDF
+760 ECTIYSSYTALDF
-773 DHIGVDD
+773 DHIEPKD
-780 MPDFV
+780 MPAFV

-795 ACFVTPGG
+795 AYFVTPGG

-818 YHYDLYGQLV
+818 YHYDLYGQLL
-828 KLFDCPWIDKSTTDL
+828 KMFDCPWIDNSTTDL
-843 ARGNYLSYDPD
+843 ARGNYLSYDPT
-854 LWKNPNPVP
+854 LWKNPNPIP
-863 FHFVPGTPEPV
+863 FHFVPETPEPV

-915 SIIRILRK
+915 NIIRILRK
-923 TWNGNSLSNGRNNT
+923 TWNGKSLSNGRNNT
-937 AMAYAGILCKAGV
+937 AMSYAGILCKAGV

-966 DITEIIEYAYA
+966 DITEIVRYAYTH
-977 NNIFGCERMRYRN
+977 NIFGCERMRYRS
-990 RK
+990 KK

>member
-1 MYKEECVLKN
+1 
-11 KIFHPSV
+11 
-18 MYYILSTIVYPL
+18 
-30 SPTYPINLKSE
+30 
-41 TMHKITLNVPEGIR
+41 MHKITLNVPEGIR
-55 YLSDWHD
+55 YLSDWHN

-119 LYRYQGDKKRYFES
+119 LYRYQGDKKRYFENTGNTEKD
-133 RLISPT
+133 IF
-139 DTLAFNENLTG
+139 AFNNELG
-150 YIRSGGNKILTT
+150 RYLQSGGRKILTT
-162 YDSLRKIMEVLISS
+162 YDSLGKIQEVLISS
-176 GEDISEWVVVIDEFQ
+176 GECLQEWTVVVDEFQ
-191 AIFYDCQYKATT
+191 SMFCDCQYKATT
-203 EYELCQVLRKFS
+203 EYEFSMILGMFS
-215 TVIYLSATPYL
+215 TVVYLSATPFL
-226 DSYLDMTEQFR
+226 ESYLDMTGQFGGL
-237 NMTIYELLW
+237 TVYELLW
-246 PEDMTQTPNV
+246 PANMTQIPEV
-256 EVVKSKKPVLELCS
+256 EVIRSRKSVACLCARLV
-270 DLIGKYREGN
+270 DDYRKGN
-280 GKSTVVNGE
+280 GKAIMVDG
-289 GFTAREAVFYI
+289 GKFIAGEAVFYI
-300 NSVSEIKKIIKKN
+300 NSISEIKKIILEN
-313 GLTPEETAII
+313 NIRPEEANII
-323 CSAKTDNLRKLDN
+323 CSSKPENIRKLDE
-336 LSRETGMKFR
+336 LSQKTGMKFR

-381 IFANPQVSCMAVDVS
+381 IFANPRISSMTVDVS
-396 VDLQQIVG
+396 VDLQQIIG

-421 NTKEAKAT
+421 NTKESRVDRQA
-429 RDELENSIREKNEG
+429 LEEAVREKKEK
-443 TLRQIENYNAVP
+443 TQRQIKNYVVVP
-455 NKDEQLRLMEDNIR
+455 YKNEMLQMMEETIR
-469 TEGHKKHYCCIVRD
+469 KYGHKDHYCCIVRD
-483 SNGRVCVIENEIL
+483 SNGRVCVVENEIL

-530 TDSNNPEIQ
+530 ADSNNPEIQ
-539 RIFTK
+539 RIFTE
-544 WNTDNRFDR
+544 WNMDNRFDR
-553 KARMYCDLYE
+553 KARMYCDLHE

-583 DALGREGFESSYW
+583 DTLGREGFKSSHW

-623 NVLKVGGEYTKSEVK
+623 NVLKAGGEYTKSEVK

-662 LTCKEKTIRSKRTVT
+662 LTCEEKNIRIKRTVT

-686 RKKVSLFPRI
+686 REKVSLFSRI
-696 TDVNQPQ
+696 TDVNQPK

-718 YYHLKPKVEAVRSA
+718 YFHLKLKVEAVRSA
-732 GTQDEKNRKKA
+732 GTKDEKNRKKA

-760 ECTVYSSYTALDF
+760 ECTIYSSYTALDF
-773 DHIGVDD
+773 DHIEPKD
-780 MPDFV
+780 MPAFV

-795 ACFVTPGG
+795 AYFVTPGG

-818 YHYDLYGQLV
+818 YHYDLYGQLL
-828 KLFDCPWIDKSTTDL
+828 KMFDCPWIDNSTTDL
-843 ARGNYLSYDPD
+843 ARGNYLSYDPT
-854 LWKNPNPVP
+854 LWKNPNPIP
-863 FHFVPGTPEPV
+863 FHFVPETPEPV

-915 SIIRILRK
+915 NIIRILRK
-923 TWNGNSLSNGRNNT
+923 TWNGKSLSNGRNNT
-937 AMAYAGILCKAGV
+937 AMSYAGILCKAGV

-966 DITEIIEYAYA
+966 DITEIVRYAYTH
-977 NNIFGCERMRYRN
+977 NIFGCERMRYRS
-990 RK
+990 KK

>member
-1 MYKEECVLKN
+1 
-11 KIFHPSV
+11 
-18 MYYILSTIVYPL
+18 
-30 SPTYPINLKSE
+30 
-41 TMHKITLNVPEGIR
+41 MHKITLNVPEGIR
-55 YLSDWHD
+55 YLSDWHN

-119 LYRYQGDKKRYFES
+119 LYRYQGDKKRYFENTGNTEKD
-133 RLISPT
+133 IF
-139 DTLAFNENLTG
+139 AFNNELG
-150 YIRSGGNKILTT
+150 RYLQSGGRKILTT
-162 YDSLRKIMEVLISS
+162 YDSLGKIQEVLISS
-176 GEDISEWVVVIDEFQ
+176 GECLQEWTVVVDEFQ
-191 AIFYDCQYKATT
+191 SMFCDCQYKATT
-203 EYELCQVLRKFS
+203 EYEFSMILGMFS
-215 TVIYLSATPYL
+215 TVVYLSATPFL
-226 DSYLDMTEQFR
+226 ESYLDMTRQFGGL
-237 NMTIYELLW
+237 TVYELLW
-246 PEDMTQTPNV
+246 PANMTQIPEV
-256 EVVKSKKPVLELCS
+256 EVIRSRKSVACLCARLV
-270 DLIGKYREGN
+270 DDYRKGN
-280 GKSTVVNGE
+280 GKAIMVDG
-289 GFTAREAVFYI
+289 GKFIAGEAVFYI
-300 NSVSEIKKIIKKN
+300 NSISEIKKIILEN
-313 GLTPEETAII
+313 NIRPEEANII
-323 CSAKTDNLRKLDN
+323 CSSKPENIRKLDE
-336 LSRETGMKFR
+336 LSQKTGMKFR

-381 IFANPQVSCMAVDVS
+381 IFANPRISSMTVDVS
-396 VDLQQIVG
+396 VDLQQIIG

-421 NTKEAKAT
+421 NTRESRVDRQALEEAV
-429 RDELENSIREKNEG
+429 REKKEK
-443 TLRQIENYNAVP
+443 TQRQIKNYVVVP
-455 NKDEQLRLMEDNIR
+455 YKNEMLQMMEETIR
-469 TEGHKKHYCCIVRD
+469 KYGHKDHYCCIVRD
-483 SNGRVCVIENEIL
+483 SNGRVCVVENEIL

-530 TDSNNPEIQ
+530 ADSNNPEIQ
-539 RIFTK
+539 RIFTE
-544 WNTDNRFDR
+544 WNMDNRFDR
-553 KARMYCDLYE
+553 KARMYCDLHE

-583 DALGREGFESSYW
+583 DTLGREGFKSSHW

-623 NVLKVGGEYTKSEVK
+623 NVLKAGGEYTKSEVK

-662 LTCKEKTIRSKRTVT
+662 LTCEEKNIRIKRTVT

-686 RKKVSLFPRI
+686 REKVSLFSRI
-696 TDVNQPQ
+696 TDVNQPK

-718 YYHLKPKVEAVRSA
+718 YFHLKLKVEAVRSA
-732 GTQDEKNRKKA
+732 GTKDEKNRKKA

-760 ECTVYSSYTALDF
+760 ECTIYSSYTALDF
-773 DHIGVDD
+773 DHIEPKD
-780 MPDFV
+780 MPAFV

-795 ACFVTPGG
+795 AYFVTPGG

-818 YHYDLYGQLV
+818 YHYDLYGQLL
-828 KLFDCPWIDKSTTDL
+828 KMFDCPWIDNSTTDL
-843 ARGNYLSYDPD
+843 ARGNYLSYDPT
-854 LWKNPNPVP
+854 LWKNPNPIP
-863 FHFVPGTPEPV
+863 FHFVPETPEPV

-915 SIIRILRK
+915 NIIRILRK
-923 TWNGNSLSNGRNNT
+923 TWNGKSLSNGRNNT
-937 AMAYAGILCKAGV
+937 AMSYAGILCKAGV

-966 DITEIIEYAYA
+966 DITEIVRYAYTH
-977 NNIFGCERMRYRN
+977 NIFGCERMRYRS
-990 RK
+990 KK

>member
-1 MYKEECVLKN
+1 
-11 KIFHPSV
+11 
-18 MYYILSTIVYPL
+18 
-30 SPTYPINLKSE
+30 
-41 TMHKITLNVPEGIR
+41 MHKITLNVPEGIR
-55 YLSDWHD
+55 YLSDWHN

-119 LYRYQGDKKRYFES
+119 LYRYQGDKKRYFENTGNTEKD
-133 RLISPT
+133 IF
-139 DTLAFNENLTG
+139 AFNNELG
-150 YIRSGGNKILTT
+150 RYLQSGGRKILTT
-162 YDSLRKIMEVLISS
+162 YDSLGKIQEVLISS
-176 GEDISEWVVVIDEFQ
+176 GECLQEWTVVVDEFQ
-191 AIFYDCQYKATT
+191 SMFCDCQYKATT
-203 EYELCQVLRKFS
+203 EYEFSMILGMFS
-215 TVIYLSATPYL
+215 TVVYLSATPFL
-226 DSYLDMTEQFR
+226 ESYLDMTGQFGGL
-237 NMTIYELLW
+237 TVYELLW
-246 PEDMTQTPNV
+246 PANMTQIPEV
-256 EVVKSKKPVLELCS
+256 EVIRSRKSVACLCARLV
-270 DLIGKYREGN
+270 DDYRKGN
-280 GKSTVVNGE
+280 GKAIMVDG
-289 GFTAREAVFYI
+289 GKFIAGEAVFYI
-300 NSVSEIKKIIKKN
+300 NSISEIKKIILEN
-313 GLTPEETAII
+313 NIRPEEANII
-323 CSAKTDNLRKLDN
+323 CSSKPENIRKLDE
-336 LSRETGMKFR
+336 LSQKTGMKFR

-381 IFANPQVSCMAVDVS
+381 IFANPRISSMTVDVS
-396 VDLQQIVG
+396 VDLQQIIG

-421 NTKEAKAT
+421 NTRESRVDRQALEEAV
-429 RDELENSIREKNEG
+429 REKKEK
-443 TLRQIENYNAVP
+443 TQRQIKNYVVVP
-455 NKDEQLRLMEDNIR
+455 YKNEMLQMMEETIR
-469 TEGHKKHYCCIVRD
+469 KYGHKDHYCCIVRD
-483 SNGRVCVIENEIL
+483 SNGRVCVVENEIL

-530 TDSNNPEIQ
+530 ADSNNPEIQ
-539 RIFTK
+539 RIFTE
-544 WNTDNRFDR
+544 WNMDNRFDR
-553 KARMYCDLYE
+553 KARMYCDLHE

-583 DALGREGFESSYW
+583 DTLGREGFKSSHW

-623 NVLKVGGEYTKSEVK
+623 NVLKAGGEYTKSEVK

-662 LTCKEKTIRSKRTVT
+662 LTCEEKNIRIKRTVT

-686 RKKVSLFPRI
+686 REKVSLFSRI
-696 TDVNQPQ
+696 TDVNQPK

-718 YYHLKPKVEAVRSA
+718 YFHLKLKVEAVRSA
-732 GTQDEKNRKKA
+732 GTKDEKNRKKA

-760 ECTVYSSYTALDF
+760 ECTIYSSYTALDF
-773 DHIGVDD
+773 DHIEPKD
-780 MPDFV
+780 MPAFV

-795 ACFVTPGG
+795 AYFVTPGG

-818 YHYDLYGQLV
+818 YHYDLYGQLL
-828 KLFDCPWIDKSTTDL
+828 KMFDCPWIDNSTTDL
-843 ARGNYLSYDPD
+843 ARGNYLSYDPT
-854 LWKNPNPVP
+854 LWKNPNPIP
-863 FHFVPGTPEPV
+863 FHFVPETPEPV

-880 ETVIRDVQG
+880 ETVIRDVLG

-915 SIIRILRK
+915 NIIRILRK
-923 TWNGNSLSNGRNNT
+923 TWNGKSLSNGRNNT
-937 AMAYAGILCKAGV
+937 AMSYAGILCKAGV

-966 DITEIIEYAYA
+966 DITEIVRYAYTH
-977 NNIFGCERMRYRN
+977 NIFGCERMRYRS
-990 RK
+990 KK

>member
-1 MYKEECVLKN
+1 
-11 KIFHPSV
+11 

-30 SPTYPINLKSE
+30 SPTYPINLKTK

-55 YLSDWHD
+55 YLSDWHN

-119 LYRYQGDKKRYFES
+119 LYRYQGDKKRYFENTGNTEKD
-133 RLISPT
+133 IF
-139 DTLAFNENLTG
+139 AFNNELG
-150 YIRSGGNKILTT
+150 RYLQSGGRKILTT
-162 YDSLRKIMEVLISS
+162 YDSLGKIQEVLISS
-176 GEDISEWVVVIDEFQ
+176 GECLQEWTVVVDEFQ
-191 AIFYDCQYKATT
+191 SMFCDCQYKATT
-203 EYELCQVLRKFS
+203 EYEFSMILGMFS
-215 TVIYLSATPYL
+215 TVVYLSATPFL
-226 DSYLDMTEQFR
+226 ESYLDMTGQFGGL
-237 NMTIYELLW
+237 TVYELLW
-246 PEDMTQTPNV
+246 PANMTQIPEV
-256 EVVKSKKPVLELCS
+256 EVIRSRKSVACLCARLV
-270 DLIGKYREGN
+270 DDYRKGN
-280 GKSTVVNGE
+280 GKAIMVDG
-289 GFTAREAVFYI
+289 GKFIAGEAVFYI
-300 NSVSEIKKIIKKN
+300 NSISEIKKIILEN
-313 GLTPEETAII
+313 NIRPEEANII
-323 CSAKTDNLRKLDN
+323 CSSKPENIRKLDE
-336 LSRETGMKFR
+336 LSQKTGMKFR

-381 IFANPQVSCMAVDVS
+381 IFANPRISSMTVDVS
-396 VDLQQIVG
+396 VDLQQIIG

-421 NTKEAKAT
+421 NTRESRVDRQALEEAV
-429 RDELENSIREKNEG
+429 REKKEK
-443 TLRQIENYNAVP
+443 TQRQIKNYVVVP
-455 NKDEQLRLMEDNIR
+455 YKNEMLQMMEETIR
-469 TEGHKKHYCCIVRD
+469 KYGHKDHYCCIVRD
-483 SNGRVCVIENEIL
+483 SNGRVCVVENEIL

-530 TDSNNPEIQ
+530 ADSNNPEIQ
-539 RIFTK
+539 RIFTE
-544 WNTDNRFDR
+544 WNMDNRFDR
-553 KARMYCDLYE
+553 KARMYCDLHE

-583 DALGREGFESSYW
+583 DTLGREGFKSSHW

-623 NVLKVGGEYTKSEVK
+623 NVLKAGGEYTKSEVK

-662 LTCKEKTIRSKRTVT
+662 LTCEEKNIRIKRTVT

-686 RKKVSLFPRI
+686 REKVSLFSRI
-696 TDVNQPQ
+696 TDVNQPK

-718 YYHLKPKVEAVRSA
+718 YFHLKLKVEAVRSA
-732 GTQDEKNRKKA
+732 GTKDEKNRKKA

-760 ECTVYSSYTALDF
+760 ECTIYSSYTALDF
-773 DHIGVDD
+773 DHIEPKD
-780 MPDFV
+780 MPAFV

-795 ACFVTPGG
+795 AYFVTPGG

-818 YHYDLYGQLV
+818 YHYDLYGQLL
-828 KLFDCPWIDKSTTDL
+828 KMFDCPWIDNSTTDL
-843 ARGNYLSYDPD
+843 ARGNYLSYDPT
-854 LWKNPNPVP
+854 LWKNPNPIP
-863 FHFVPGTPEPV
+863 FHFVPETPEPV

-915 SIIRILRK
+915 NIIRILRK
-923 TWNGNSLSNGRNNT
+923 TWNGKSLSNGRNNT
-937 AMAYAGILCKAGV
+937 AMSYAGILCKAGV

-966 DITEIIEYAYA
+966 DITEIVRYAYTH
-977 NNIFGCERMRYRN
+977 NIFGCERMRYRS
-990 RK
+990 KK

>member
-1 MYKEECVLKN
+1 
-11 KIFHPSV
+11 
-18 MYYILSTIVYPL
+18 
-30 SPTYPINLKSE
+30 
-41 TMHKITLNVPEGIR
+41 MHKITLNVPEGIR
-55 YLSDWHD
+55 YLSEWHD

-119 LYRYQGDKKRYFES
+119 LYRYQGDKKRYFENTGNTEKDI
-133 RLISPT
+133 LT
-139 DTLAFNENLTG
+139 FNNELG
-150 YIRSGGNKILTT
+150 RYLQSGGRKILTT
-162 YDSLRKIMEVLISS
+162 YDSLGKIQEVLISS
-176 GEDISEWVVVIDEFQ
+176 GECLQEWTVVVDEFQ
-191 AIFYDCQYKATT
+191 SMFCDCQYKATT
-203 EYELCQVLRKFS
+203 EYEFSMILGMFS
-215 TVIYLSATPYL
+215 TVVYLSATPFL
-226 DSYLDMTEQFR
+226 ESYLDMTGQFGGL
-237 NMTIYELLW
+237 TVYELLW
-246 PEDMTQTPNV
+246 PANMTQIPEV
-256 EVVKSKKPVLELCS
+256 EVIRSRKSVACLCARLV
-270 DLIGKYREGN
+270 DDYRKGN
-280 GKSTVVNGE
+280 GKAIMVDG
-289 GFTAREAVFYI
+289 GKFIAGEAVFYI
-300 NSVSEIKKIIKKN
+300 NSISEIKKIILEN
-313 GLTPEETAII
+313 NIRPEEANII
-323 CSAKTDNLRKLDN
+323 CSSKPENIRKLDE
-336 LSRETGMKFR
+336 LSQKTGMKFR

-381 IFANPQVSCMAVDVS
+381 IFANPRISSMTVDVS
-396 VDLQQIVG
+396 VDLQQIIG

-421 NTKEAKAT
+421 NTRESRVDRQALEEAV
-429 RDELENSIREKNEG
+429 REKKEK
-443 TLRQIENYNAVP
+443 TQRQIKNYVVVP
-455 NKDEQLRLMEDNIR
+455 YKNEMLQMMEETIR
-469 TEGHKKHYCCIVRD
+469 KYGHKDHYCCIVRD
-483 SNGRVCVIENEIL
+483 SNGRVCVVENEIL

-530 TDSNNPEIQ
+530 ADSNNPEIQ
-539 RIFTK
+539 RIFTE
-544 WNTDNRFDR
+544 WNMDNRFDR
-553 KARMYCDLYE
+553 KARMYCDLHE

-583 DALGREGFESSYW
+583 DTLGREGFKSSHW

-623 NVLKVGGEYTKSEVK
+623 NVLKAGGEYTKSEVK

-662 LTCKEKTIRSKRTVT
+662 LTCEEKNIRIKRTVT

-686 RKKVSLFPRI
+686 REKVSLFSRI
-696 TDVNQPQ
+696 TDVNQPK

-718 YYHLKPKVEAVRSA
+718 YFHLKLKVEAVRSA
-732 GTQDEKNRKKA
+732 GTKDEKNRKKA

-760 ECTVYSSYTALDF
+760 ECTIYSSYTALDF
-773 DHIGVDD
+773 DHIEPKD
-780 MPDFV
+780 MPAFV

-795 ACFVTPGG
+795 AYFVTPGG

-818 YHYDLYGQLV
+818 YHYDLYGQLL
-828 KLFDCPWIDKSTTDL
+828 KMFDCPWIDNSTTDL
-843 ARGNYLSYDPD
+843 ARGNYLSYDPT
-854 LWKNPNPVP
+854 LWKNPNPIP
-863 FHFVPGTPEPV
+863 FHFVPETPEPV

-915 SIIRILRK
+915 NIIRILRK
-923 TWNGNSLSNGRNNT
+923 TWNGKSLSNGRNNT
-937 AMAYAGILCKAGV
+937 AMSYAGILCKAGV

-966 DITEIIEYAYA
+966 DITEIVRYAYTH
-977 NNIFGCERMRYRN
+977 NIFGCERMRYRS
-990 RK
+990 KK

>member
-1 MYKEECVLKN
+1 
-11 KIFHPSV
+11 

-55 YLSDWHD
+55 YLSDWHN

-119 LYRYQGDKKRYFES
+119 LYRYLGDKKRYFENTGNTEKD
-133 RLISPT
+133 I
-139 DTLAFNENLTG
+139 LAFNDELG
-150 YIRSGGNKILTT
+150 RYVQSGGRKILTT
-162 YDSLRKIMEVLISS
+162 YDSLGKIVEVLLNS
-176 GEDISEWVVVIDEFQ
+176 GECLQEWIVVVDEFQ
-191 AIFYDCQYKATT
+191 SIFCDCQYKATT
-203 EYELCQVLRKFS
+203 EYEFSMILGMFS
-215 TVIYLSATPYL
+215 TVVYLSATPFL
-226 DSYLDMTEQFR
+226 ESYLDMTGQFGGL
-237 NMTIYELLW
+237 TVYELLW
-246 PEDMTQTPNV
+246 PANMTQIPEV
-256 EVVKSKKPVLELCS
+256 EVIRSRKSVACLCARLV
-270 DLIGKYREGN
+270 DDYRKGN
-280 GKSTVVNGE
+280 GKAIMVDG
-289 GFTAREAVFYI
+289 GKFIAGEAVFYI
-300 NSVSEIKKIIKKN
+300 NSISEIKKIILEN
-313 GLTPEETAII
+313 NIRPEEANII
-323 CSAKTDNLRKLDN
+323 CSSKPENIRKLDE
-336 LSRETGMKFR
+336 LSQKTGMKFR

-381 IFANPQVSCMAVDVS
+381 IFANPRISSMTVDVS
-396 VDLQQIVG
+396 VDLQQIIG

-421 NTKEAKAT
+421 NTKESRVDRQT
-429 RDELENSIREKNEG
+429 LEEAVREKKEK
-443 TLRQIENYNAVP
+443 TQRQIKNYAVVP
-455 NKDEQLRLMEDNIR
+455 YKNEMLQMMEDTIR
-469 TEGHKKHYCCIVRD
+469 KYGHKEHYCCIVRD

-539 RIFTK
+539 RIFRE
-544 WNTDNRFDR
+544 WNMDNRFDR
-553 KARMYCDLYE
+553 KARMYCDLHE
-563 NAPLLLEE
+563 NTPLLLEE

-623 NVLKVGGEYTKSEVK
+623 NVLKVGGEYTRSEVK
-638 EILRGIYHEL
+638 EILRGIYHDL

-662 LTCKEKTIRSKRTVT
+662 LICEEKTIRTKRTVK
-677 AMFKIISHA
+677 AMFRIISHA
-686 RKKVSLFPRI
+686 REKVSLFSRI
-696 TDVNQPQ
+696 TDVNQPK

-711 EIIRDDT
+711 EIIRDGT
-718 YYHLKPKVEAVRSA
+718 YYHLKLKVEAVRSA
-732 GTQDEKNRKKA
+732 GTKDEKNRKKA

-773 DHIGVDD
+773 DHIEPKD
-780 MPDFV
+780 MPAFV

-843 ARGNYLSYDPD
+843 ARGNYLSYDPA
-854 LWKNPNPVP
+854 LWKNPNPIP

-894 RDESWVEG
+894 RYESWVEG
-902 FLNRLNRQ
+902 FLNQLSRQ

-923 TWNGNSLSNGRNNT
+923 AWNGKSLSNGRNNT
-937 AMAYAGILCKAGV
+937 AMSYAGILCKAGV
-950 EPGKA
+950 EPDKA

-966 DITEIIEYAYA
+966 DITEIVGYAYTH
-977 NNIFGCERMRYRN
+977 NIFGCERMRYRS
-990 RK
+990 KK

>member
-1 MYKEECVLKN
+1 
-11 KIFHPSV
+11 

-55 YLSDWHD
+55 YLSDWHN

-119 LYRYQGDKKRYFES
+119 LYRYLGDKKRYFENTGNTEKD
-133 RLISPT
+133 I
-139 DTLAFNENLTG
+139 LAFNDELG
-150 YIRSGGNKILTT
+150 RYVQSGGRKILTT
-162 YDSLRKIMEVLISS
+162 YDSLGKIVEVLLNS
-176 GEDISEWVVVIDEFQ
+176 GECLQEWIVVVDEFQ
-191 AIFYDCQYKATT
+191 SIFCDCQYKATT
-203 EYELCQVLRKFS
+203 EYEFSMILGMFS
-215 TVIYLSATPYL
+215 TVVYLSATPFL
-226 DSYLDMTEQFR
+226 ESYLDMTGQFGGL
-237 NMTIYELLW
+237 TVYELLW
-246 PEDMTQTPNV
+246 PANMTQIPEV
-256 EVVKSKKPVLELCS
+256 EVIRSRKSVACLCARLV
-270 DLIGKYREGN
+270 DDYRKGN
-280 GKSTVVNGE
+280 GKAIMVDG
-289 GFTAREAVFYI
+289 GKFIAGEAVFYI
-300 NSVSEIKKIIKKN
+300 NSISEIKKIILEN
-313 GLTPEETAII
+313 NIRPEEANII
-323 CSAKTDNLRKLDN
+323 CSSKPENIRKLDE
-336 LSRETGMKFR
+336 LSQKTGMKFR

-381 IFANPQVSCMAVDVS
+381 IFANPRISSMTVDVS
-396 VDLQQIVG
+396 VDLQQIIG

-421 NTKEAKAT
+421 NTKESRVDQQT
-429 RDELENSIREKNEG
+429 LEEAVREKKEK
-443 TLRQIENYNAVP
+443 TQRQIKNYAVVP
-455 NKDEQLRLMEDNIR
+455 YKNEMLQMMEDTIR
-469 TEGHKKHYCCIVRD
+469 KYGHKEHYCCIVRD

-539 RIFTK
+539 RIFRE
-544 WNTDNRFDR
+544 WNMDNRFDR
-553 KARMYCDLYE
+553 KARMYCDLHE
-563 NAPLLLEE
+563 NTPLLLEE

-623 NVLKVGGEYTKSEVK
+623 NVLKVGGEYTRSEVK
-638 EILRGIYHEL
+638 EILRGIYHDL

-662 LTCKEKTIRSKRTVT
+662 LICEEKTIRTKRTVK
-677 AMFKIISHA
+677 AMFRIISHA
-686 RKKVSLFPRI
+686 REKVSLFSRI
-696 TDVNQPQ
+696 TDVNQPK

-711 EIIRDDT
+711 EIIRDGT
-718 YYHLKPKVEAVRSA
+718 YYHLKLKVEAVRSA
-732 GTQDEKNRKKA
+732 GTKDEKNRKKA

-773 DHIGVDD
+773 DHIEPKD
-780 MPDFV
+780 MPAFV

-843 ARGNYLSYDPD
+843 ARGNYLSYDPA
-854 LWKNPNPVP
+854 LWKNPNPIP

-902 FLNRLNRQ
+902 FLNQLSRQ

-923 TWNGNSLSNGRNNT
+923 AWNGKSLSNGRNNT
-937 AMAYAGILCKAGV
+937 AMSYAGILCKAGV
-950 EPGKA
+950 EPDKA

-966 DITEIIEYAYA
+966 DITEIVGYAYTH
-977 NNIFGCERMRYRN
+977 NIFGCERMRYRS
-990 RK
+990 KK

>member
-1 MYKEECVLKN
+1 
-11 KIFHPSV
+11 
-18 MYYILSTIVYPL
+18 
-30 SPTYPINLKSE
+30 
-41 TMHKITLNVPEGIR
+41 MHKITLNVPEGIR
-55 YLSDWHD
+55 YLSEWHD

-119 LYRYQGDKKRYFES
+119 LYRYQGDKKRYFENTGNTEKDI
-133 RLISPT
+133 LT
-139 DTLAFNENLTG
+139 FNNELG
-150 YIRSGGNKILTT
+150 RYLQSGGRKILTT
-162 YDSLRKIMEVLISS
+162 YDSLGKIVEVLLSS
-176 GEDISEWVVVIDEFQ
+176 GECLQEWIVVVDEFQ
-191 AIFYDCQYKATT
+191 SIFCDCQYKATT
-203 EYELCQVLRKFS
+203 EYEFSMILGMFS
-215 TVIYLSATPYL
+215 TVVYLSATPFL
-226 DSYLDMTEQFR
+226 ESYLDMTGQFGGL
-237 NMTIYELLW
+237 TVYELLW
-246 PEDMTQTPNV
+246 PANMTQIPEV
-256 EVVKSKKPVLELCS
+256 EVIKSRKSVASLCARLV
-270 DLIGKYREGN
+270 DDYRKGN
-280 GKSTVVNGE
+280 GKSILVDRGKFIA
-289 GFTAREAVFYI
+289 GEAVFYI
-300 NSVSEIKKIIKKN
+300 NSISEIKKIILEN
-313 GLTPEETAII
+313 NIRPEEANII
-323 CSAKTDNLRKLDN
+323 CSSKPENIRKLDK

-346 IGDIPQRGEPH
+346 IGDIPQKGELH

-381 IFANPQVSCMAVDVS
+381 IFANPRISSMTVDVS
-396 VDLQQIVG
+396 VDLQQIIG

-421 NTKEAKAT
+421 NTRESRVDRQALEEAVKEKKEKTQRQIKNYTVAPY
-429 RDELENSIREKNEG
+429 KNEM
-443 TLRQIENYNAVP
+443 LQM
-455 NKDEQLRLMEDNIR
+455 MEETIR
-469 TEGHKKHYCCIVRD
+469 KYGHKEHYCCIVRD
-483 SNGRVCVIENEIL
+483 SNGRVCVVENEIL

-539 RIFTK
+539 RIFRE
-544 WNTDNRFDR
+544 WNMDNRFDR
-553 KARMYCDLYE
+553 KARMYCDLHE

-583 DALGREGFESSYW
+583 DALGREGFEDSYW
-596 REDYIKQALAPVPM
+596 RENYIKQALAPVPIR
-610 KLLPRNEIAGRLM
+610 LLPRNEIAGRLM
-623 NVLKVGGEYTKSEVK
+623 NVLKAGGEYTKSEIK
-638 EILRGIYHEL
+638 EILRGIYHDL

-662 LTCKEKTIRSKRTVT
+662 LTCEEKNIRTKRTVK
-677 AMFKIISHA
+677 AMFRIISHA
-686 RKKVSLFPRI
+686 REKVSLFPRI

-718 YYHLKPKVEAVRSA
+718 YFHLKAKVEAVRNA
-732 GTQDEKNRKKA
+732 GTKDEKNRKKA

-753 FKSRHKN
+753 FKSKHKN

-773 DHIGVDD
+773 DHIEPKD
-780 MPDFV
+780 MPAFAG
-785 RWLQGFPCVY
+785 WLQGFSCVY
-795 ACFVTPGG
+795 AYFITPGG
-803 TGYKAIILHD
+803 TGYKAIIIHD

-818 YHYDLYGQLV
+818 YHYDLYEQLL
-828 KLFDCPWIDKSTTDL
+828 KMFDCPWIDNSTTDL
-843 ARGNYLSYDPD
+843 ARGNYLSYDPA
-854 LWKNPNPVP
+854 LWKNPNPIP
-863 FHFVPGTPEPV
+863 FHFVPTTSEPV

-894 RDESWVEG
+894 QDESWVEG
-902 FLNRLNRQ
+902 FLNQLNRQ

-937 AMAYAGILCKAGV
+937 AMSYAGILCKAGV
-950 EPGKA
+950 EPDKA

-966 DITEIIEYAYA
+966 DITEIVGYAYTH
-977 NNIFGCERMRYRN
+977 NIFGCERMRYRS
-990 RK
+990 KK

>member
-1 MYKEECVLKN
+1 
-11 KIFHPSV
+11 
-18 MYYILSTIVYPL
+18 
-30 SPTYPINLKSE
+30 
-41 TMHKITLNVPEGIR
+41 MHKITLNVPEGIR
-55 YLSDWHD
+55 YLSDWHN

-119 LYRYQGDKKRYFES
+119 LYRYQGDKKRYFENTGNTEKD
-133 RLISPT
+133 IF
-139 DTLAFNENLTG
+139 AFNNELG
-150 YIRSGGNKILTT
+150 RYLQSGGRKILTT
-162 YDSLRKIMEVLISS
+162 YDSLGKIQEVLISS
-176 GEDISEWVVVIDEFQ
+176 GECLQEWTVVVDEFQ
-191 AIFYDCQYKATT
+191 SMFCDCQYKATT
-203 EYELCQVLRKFS
+203 EYEFSMILGMFS
-215 TVIYLSATPYL
+215 TVVYLSATPFL
-226 DSYLDMTEQFR
+226 ESYLDMTGQFGGL
-237 NMTIYELLW
+237 TVYELLW
-246 PEDMTQTPNV
+246 PANMTQIPEV
-256 EVVKSKKPVLELCS
+256 EVIRSRKSVACLCARLV
-270 DLIGKYREGN
+270 DDYRKGN
-280 GKSTVVNGE
+280 GKAIMVDG
-289 GFTAREAVFYI
+289 GKFIAGEAVFYI
-300 NSVSEIKKIIKKN
+300 NSISEIKKIILEN
-313 GLTPEETAII
+313 NIRPEEANII
-323 CSAKTDNLRKLDN
+323 CSSKPENIRKLDE
-336 LSRETGMKFR
+336 LSQKTGMKFR

-381 IFANPQVSCMAVDVS
+381 IFANPRISSMTVDVS
-396 VDLQQIVG
+396 VDLQQIIG

-421 NTKEAKAT
+421 NTRESRVDRQALEEAV
-429 RDELENSIREKNEG
+429 REKKEK
-443 TLRQIENYNAVP
+443 TQRQIKNYVVVP
-455 NKDEQLRLMEDNIR
+455 YKNEMLQMMEETIR
-469 TEGHKKHYCCIVRD
+469 KYGHKDHYCCIVRD
-483 SNGRVCVIENEIL
+483 SNGRVCVVENEIL

-530 TDSNNPEIQ
+530 ADSNNPEIQ
-539 RIFTK
+539 RIFTE
-544 WNTDNRFDR
+544 WNMDNRFDR
-553 KARMYCDLYE
+553 KARMYCDLHE

-583 DALGREGFESSYW
+583 DTLGREGFKSSHW

-623 NVLKVGGEYTKSEVK
+623 NVLKAGGEYTKSEVK

-662 LTCKEKTIRSKRTVT
+662 LTCEEKNIRIKRTVT

-686 RKKVSLFPRI
+686 REKVSLFSRI
-696 TDVNQPQ
+696 TDVNQPK

-718 YYHLKPKVEAVRSA
+718 YFHLKLKVEAVSSA
-732 GTQDEKNRKKA
+732 GTKDEKNRKKA

-760 ECTVYSSYTALDF
+760 ECTIYSSYTALDF
-773 DHIGVDD
+773 DHIEPKD
-780 MPDFV
+780 MPAFV

-795 ACFVTPGG
+795 AYFVTPGG

-818 YHYDLYGQLV
+818 YHYDLYGQLL
-828 KLFDCPWIDKSTTDL
+828 KMFDCPWIDNSTTDL
-843 ARGNYLSYDPD
+843 ARGNYLSYDPT
-854 LWKNPNPVP
+854 LWKNPNPIP
-863 FHFVPGTPEPV
+863 FHFVPETPEPV

-915 SIIRILRK
+915 NIIRILRK
-923 TWNGNSLSNGRNNT
+923 TWNGKSLSNGRNNT
-937 AMAYAGILCKAGV
+937 AMSYAGILCKAGV

-966 DITEIIEYAYA
+966 DITEIVRYAYTH
-977 NNIFGCERMRYRN
+977 NIFGCERMRYRS
-990 RK
+990 KK

>member
-1 MYKEECVLKN
+1 
-11 KIFHPSV
+11 

-55 YLSDWHD
+55 YLSDWHN

-119 LYRYQGDKKRYFES
+119 LYRYLGDKKRYFENTGNTEKD
-133 RLISPT
+133 I
-139 DTLAFNENLTG
+139 LAFNDELG
-150 YIRSGGNKILTT
+150 RYVQSGGRKILTT
-162 YDSLRKIMEVLISS
+162 YDSLGKIVEVLLNS
-176 GEDISEWVVVIDEFQ
+176 GECLQEWIVVVDEFQ
-191 AIFYDCQYKATT
+191 SIFCDCQYKATT
-203 EYELCQVLRKFS
+203 EYEFSMILGMFS
-215 TVIYLSATPYL
+215 TVVYLSATPFL
-226 DSYLDMTEQFR
+226 ESYLDMTGQFGGL
-237 NMTIYELLW
+237 TVYELLW
-246 PEDMTQTPNV
+246 PANMTQIPEV
-256 EVVKSKKPVLELCS
+256 EVIRSRKSVACLCARLV
-270 DLIGKYREGN
+270 DDYRKGN
-280 GKSTVVNGE
+280 GKAIMVDG
-289 GFTAREAVFYI
+289 GKFIAGEAVFYI
-300 NSVSEIKKIIKKN
+300 NSISEIKKIILEN
-313 GLTPEETAII
+313 NIRPEEANII
-323 CSAKTDNLRKLDN
+323 CSSKPENIRKLDE
-336 LSRETGMKFR
+336 LSQKTGMKFR

-381 IFANPQVSCMAVDVS
+381 IFANPRISSMTVDVS
-396 VDLQQIVG
+396 VDLQQIIG

-421 NTKEAKAT
+421 NTKESRVDRQT
-429 RDELENSIREKNEG
+429 LEEAVREKKEK
-443 TLRQIENYNAVP
+443 TQRQIKNYAVVP
-455 NKDEQLRLMEDNIR
+455 YKNEMLQMMEDTIR
-469 TEGHKKHYCCIVRD
+469 KYGHKEHYCCIVRD

-539 RIFTK
+539 RIFRE
-544 WNTDNRFDR
+544 WNMDNRFDR
-553 KARMYCDLYE
+553 KARMYCDLHE
-563 NAPLLLEE
+563 NTPLLLEE

-623 NVLKVGGEYTKSEVK
+623 NVLKVGGEYTRSEVK
-638 EILRGIYHEL
+638 EILRGIYHDL

-662 LTCKEKTIRSKRTVT
+662 LICEEKTIRTKRTVK
-677 AMFKIISHA
+677 AMFRIISHA
-686 RKKVSLFPRI
+686 REKVSPFSRI
-696 TDVNQPQ
+696 TDVNQPK

-711 EIIRDDT
+711 EIIRDGT
-718 YYHLKPKVEAVRSA
+718 YYHLKLKVEAVRSA
-732 GTQDEKNRKKA
+732 GTKDEKNRKKA

-773 DHIGVDD
+773 DHIEPKD
-780 MPDFV
+780 MPAFV

-863 FHFVPGTPEPV
+863 FHFVPETAEPV

-902 FLNRLNRQ
+902 FLNQLSRQ

-923 TWNGNSLSNGRNNT
+923 AWNGKSLSNGRNNT
-937 AMAYAGILCKAGV
+937 AMSYAGILCKAGV
-950 EPGKA
+950 EPDKA

-966 DITEIIEYAYA
+966 DITEIVGYAYTH
-977 NNIFGCERMRYRN
+977 NIFGCERMRYRS
-990 RK
+990 KK

>member
-1 MYKEECVLKN
+1 
-11 KIFHPSV
+11 
-18 MYYILSTIVYPL
+18 
-30 SPTYPINLKSE
+30 
-41 TMHKITLNVPEGIR
+41 MHKITLNVPEGIR
-55 YLSDWHD
+55 YLSDWHN

-119 LYRYQGDKKRYFES
+119 LYRYQGDKKRYFENTGNTEKD
-133 RLISPT
+133 IF
-139 DTLAFNENLTG
+139 AFNNELG
-150 YIRSGGNKILTT
+150 RYLQSGGRKILTT
-162 YDSLRKIMEVLISS
+162 YDSLGKIQEVLISS
-176 GEDISEWVVVIDEFQ
+176 GECLQEWTVVVDEFQ
-191 AIFYDCQYKATT
+191 SMFCDCQYKATT
-203 EYELCQVLRKFS
+203 EYEFSMILGMFS
-215 TVIYLSATPYL
+215 TIVYLSATPFL
-226 DSYLDMTEQFR
+226 ESYLDMTGQFGGL
-237 NMTIYELLW
+237 TVYELLW
-246 PEDMTQTPNV
+246 PANMTQIPEV
-256 EVVKSKKPVLELCS
+256 EVIRSRKSVACLCARLV
-270 DLIGKYREGN
+270 DDYRKGN
-280 GKSTVVNGE
+280 GKAIMVDG
-289 GFTAREAVFYI
+289 GKFIAGEAVFYI
-300 NSVSEIKKIIKKN
+300 NSISEIKKIILEN
-313 GLTPEETAII
+313 NIRPEEANII
-323 CSAKTDNLRKLDN
+323 CSSKPENIRKLDE
-336 LSRETGMKFR
+336 LSQKTGMKFR

-381 IFANPQVSCMAVDVS
+381 IFANPRISSMTVDVS
-396 VDLQQIVG
+396 VDLQQIIG

-421 NTKEAKAT
+421 NTRESRVDRQALEEAV
-429 RDELENSIREKNEG
+429 REKKEK
-443 TLRQIENYNAVP
+443 TQRQIKNYVVVP
-455 NKDEQLRLMEDNIR
+455 YKNEMLQMMEETIR
-469 TEGHKKHYCCIVRD
+469 KYGHKDHYCCIVRD
-483 SNGRVCVIENEIL
+483 SNGRVCVVENEIL

-530 TDSNNPEIQ
+530 ADSNNPEIQ
-539 RIFTK
+539 RIFTE
-544 WNTDNRFDR
+544 WNMDNRFDR
-553 KARMYCDLYE
+553 KARMYCDLHE

-583 DALGREGFESSYW
+583 DTLGREGFKSSHW

-623 NVLKVGGEYTKSEVK
+623 NVLKAGGEYTKSEVK

-662 LTCKEKTIRSKRTVT
+662 LTCEEKNIRIKRTVT

-686 RKKVSLFPRI
+686 REKVSLFSRI
-696 TDVNQPQ
+696 TDVNQPK

-718 YYHLKPKVEAVRSA
+718 YFHLKLKVEAVRSA
-732 GTQDEKNRKKA
+732 GTKDEKNRKKA

-760 ECTVYSSYTALDF
+760 ECTIYSSYTALDF
-773 DHIGVDD
+773 DHIEPKD
-780 MPDFV
+780 MPAFV

-795 ACFVTPGG
+795 AYFVTPGG

-818 YHYDLYGQLV
+818 YHYDLYGQLL
-828 KLFDCPWIDKSTTDL
+828 KMFDCPWIDNSTTDL
-843 ARGNYLSYDPD
+843 ARGNYLSYDPT
-854 LWKNPNPVP
+854 LWKNPNPIP
-863 FHFVPGTPEPV
+863 FHFVPETPEPV

-915 SIIRILRK
+915 NIIRILRK
-923 TWNGNSLSNGRNNT
+923 TWNGKSLSNGRNNT
-937 AMAYAGILCKAGV
+937 AMSYAGILCKAGV

-966 DITEIIEYAYA
+966 DITEIVRYAYTH
-977 NNIFGCERMRYRN
+977 NIFGCERMRYRS
-990 RK
+990 KK

>member
-1 MYKEECVLKN
+1 
-11 KIFHPSV
+11 

-119 LYRYQGDKKRYFES
+119 LYRYQGDKKRYFENTGNTEKD
-133 RLISPT
+133 IF
-139 DTLAFNENLTG
+139 AFNNELG
-150 YIRSGGNKILTT
+150 RYLQSGGRKILTT
-162 YDSLRKIMEVLISS
+162 YDSLGKIQEVLISS
-176 GEDISEWVVVIDEFQ
+176 GECLQEWTVVVDEFQ
-191 AIFYDCQYKATT
+191 SMFCDCQYKATT
-203 EYELCQVLRKFS
+203 EYEFSMILGMFS
-215 TVIYLSATPYL
+215 TVVYLSATPFL
-226 DSYLDMTEQFR
+226 ESYLDMTGQFGGL
-237 NMTIYELLW
+237 TVYELLW
-246 PEDMTQTPNV
+246 PANMTQIPEV
-256 EVVKSKKPVLELCS
+256 EVIRSRKSVACLCARLV
-270 DLIGKYREGN
+270 DDYRKGN
-280 GKSTVVNGE
+280 GKAIMVDG
-289 GFTAREAVFYI
+289 GKFIAGEAVFYI
-300 NSVSEIKKIIKKN
+300 NSISEIKKIILEN
-313 GLTPEETAII
+313 NIRPEEANII
-323 CSAKTDNLRKLDN
+323 CSSKPENIRKLDE
-336 LSRETGMKFR
+336 LSQKTGMKFR

-381 IFANPQVSCMAVDVS
+381 IFANPRISSMTVDVS
-396 VDLQQIVG
+396 VDLQQIIG

-421 NTKEAKAT
+421 NTRESRVDRQALEEAV
-429 RDELENSIREKNEG
+429 REKKEK
-443 TLRQIENYNAVP
+443 TQRQIKNYVVVP
-455 NKDEQLRLMEDNIR
+455 YKNEMLQMMEETIR
-469 TEGHKKHYCCIVRD
+469 KYGHKDHYCCIVRD
-483 SNGRVCVIENEIL
+483 SNGRVCVVENEIL

-530 TDSNNPEIQ
+530 ADSNNPEIQ
-539 RIFTK
+539 RIFTE
-544 WNTDNRFDR
+544 WNMDNRFDR
-553 KARMYCDLYE
+553 KARMYCDLHE

-583 DALGREGFESSYW
+583 DTLGREGFKSSHW

-623 NVLKVGGEYTKSEVK
+623 NVLKAGGEYTKSEVK

-662 LTCKEKTIRSKRTVT
+662 LTCEEKNIRIKRTVT

-686 RKKVSLFPRI
+686 REKVSLFSRI
-696 TDVNQPQ
+696 TDVNQPK

-718 YYHLKPKVEAVRSA
+718 YFHLKLKVEAVRSA
-732 GTQDEKNRKKA
+732 GTKDEKNRKKA

-760 ECTVYSSYTALDF
+760 ECTIYSSYTALDF
-773 DHIGVDD
+773 DHIEPKD
-780 MPDFV
+780 MPAFV

-795 ACFVTPGG
+795 AYFVTPGG

-818 YHYDLYGQLV
+818 YHYDLYGQLL
-828 KLFDCPWIDKSTTDL
+828 KMFDCPWIDNSTTDL
-843 ARGNYLSYDPD
+843 ARGNYLSYDPT
-854 LWKNPNPVP
+854 LWKNPNPIP
-863 FHFVPGTPEPV
+863 FHFVPETPEPV

-915 SIIRILRK
+915 NIIRILRK
-923 TWNGNSLSNGRNNT
+923 TWNGKSLSNGRNNT
-937 AMAYAGILCKAGV
+937 AMSYAGILCKAGV

-966 DITEIIEYAYA
+966 DITEIVRYAYTH
-977 NNIFGCERMRYRN
+977 NIFGCERMRYRS
-990 RK
+990 KK

>member
-1 MYKEECVLKN
+1 
-11 KIFHPSV
+11 
-18 MYYILSTIVYPL
+18 
-30 SPTYPINLKSE
+30 
-41 TMHKITLNVPEGIR
+41 MHKITLNVPEGIR
-55 YLSDWHD
+55 YLSDWHN

-119 LYRYQGDKKRYFES
+119 LYRYQGDKKRYFENTGNTEKD
-133 RLISPT
+133 IF
-139 DTLAFNENLTG
+139 AFNNELG
-150 YIRSGGNKILTT
+150 RYLQSGGRKILTT
-162 YDSLRKIMEVLISS
+162 YDSLGKIQEVLISS
-176 GEDISEWVVVIDEFQ
+176 GECLQEWTVVVDEFQ
-191 AIFYDCQYKATT
+191 SMFCDCQYKATT
-203 EYELCQVLRKFS
+203 EYEFSMILGMFS
-215 TVIYLSATPYL
+215 TVVYLSATPFL
-226 DSYLDMTEQFR
+226 ESYLDMTGQFGGL
-237 NMTIYELLW
+237 TVYELLW
-246 PEDMTQTPNV
+246 PANMTQIPEV
-256 EVVKSKKPVLELCS
+256 EVIRSRKSVACLCARLV
-270 DLIGKYREGN
+270 DDYRKGN
-280 GKSTVVNGE
+280 GKAIMVDG
-289 GFTAREAVFYI
+289 GKFIAGEAVFYI
-300 NSVSEIKKIIKKN
+300 NSISEIKKIILEN
-313 GLTPEETAII
+313 NIRPEEANII
-323 CSAKTDNLRKLDN
+323 CSSKPENIRKLDE
-336 LSRETGMKFR
+336 LSQKTGMKFR

-381 IFANPQVSCMAVDVS
+381 IFANPRISSMTVDVS
-396 VDLQQIVG
+396 VDLQQIIG

-421 NTKEAKAT
+421 NTRESRVDRQALEEAV
-429 RDELENSIREKNEG
+429 REKKEK
-443 TLRQIENYNAVP
+443 TQRQIKNYVVVP
-455 NKDEQLRLMEDNIR
+455 YKNEMLQMMEETIR
-469 TEGHKKHYCCIVRD
+469 KYGHKDHYCCIVRD
-483 SNGRVCVIENEIL
+483 SNGRVCVVENEIL

-519 ALKAGVNVTKA
+519 ALKAWVNVTKA
-530 TDSNNPEIQ
+530 ADSNNPEIQ
-539 RIFTK
+539 RIFTE
-544 WNTDNRFDR
+544 WNMDNRFDR
-553 KARMYCDLYE
+553 KARMYCDLHE

-583 DALGREGFESSYW
+583 DTLGREGFKSSHW

-623 NVLKVGGEYTKSEVK
+623 NVLKAGGEYTKSEVK

-662 LTCKEKTIRSKRTVT
+662 LTCEEKNIRIKRTVT

-686 RKKVSLFPRI
+686 REKVSLFSRI
-696 TDVNQPQ
+696 TDVNQPK

-718 YYHLKPKVEAVRSA
+718 YFHLKLKVEAVRSA
-732 GTQDEKNRKKA
+732 GTKDEKNRKKA

-760 ECTVYSSYTALDF
+760 ECTIYSSYTALDF
-773 DHIGVDD
+773 DHIEPKD
-780 MPDFV
+780 MPAFV

-795 ACFVTPGG
+795 AYFVTPGG

-818 YHYDLYGQLV
+818 YHYDLYGQLL
-828 KLFDCPWIDKSTTDL
+828 KMFDCPWIDNSTTDL
-843 ARGNYLSYDPD
+843 ARGNYLSYDPT
-854 LWKNPNPVP
+854 LWKNPNPIP
-863 FHFVPGTPEPV
+863 FHFVPETPEPV

-915 SIIRILRK
+915 NIIRILRK
-923 TWNGNSLSNGRNNT
+923 TWNGKSLSNGRNNT
-937 AMAYAGILCKAGV
+937 AMSYAGILCKAGV

-966 DITEIIEYAYA
+966 DITEIVRYAYTH
-977 NNIFGCERMRYRN
+977 NIFGCERMRYRS
-990 RK
+990 KK

>member
-1 MYKEECVLKN
+1 
-11 KIFHPSV
+11 

-41 TMHKITLNVPEGIR
+41 TMHKITLNVPGGIR
-55 YLSDWHD
+55 YLSDWHN

-119 LYRYQGDKKRYFES
+119 LYRYLGDKKRYFENTGNTEKD
-133 RLISPT
+133 I
-139 DTLAFNENLTG
+139 LAFNDELG
-150 YIRSGGNKILTT
+150 RYVQSGGRKILTT
-162 YDSLRKIMEVLISS
+162 YDSLGKIVEVLLNS
-176 GEDISEWVVVIDEFQ
+176 GECLQEWIVVVDEFQ
-191 AIFYDCQYKATT
+191 SIFCDCQYKATT
-203 EYELCQVLRKFS
+203 EYEFSMILGMFS
-215 TVIYLSATPYL
+215 TVVYLSATPFL
-226 DSYLDMTEQFR
+226 ESYLDMTGQFGGL
-237 NMTIYELLW
+237 TVYELLW
-246 PEDMTQTPNV
+246 PANMTQIPEV
-256 EVVKSKKPVLELCS
+256 EVIRSRKSVACLCARLV
-270 DLIGKYREGN
+270 DDYRKGN
-280 GKSTVVNGE
+280 GKAIMVDG
-289 GFTAREAVFYI
+289 GKFIAGEAVFYI
-300 NSVSEIKKIIKKN
+300 NSISEIKKIILEN
-313 GLTPEETAII
+313 NIRPEEANII
-323 CSAKTDNLRKLDN
+323 CSSKPENIRKLDE
-336 LSRETGMKFR
+336 LSQKTGMKFR

-381 IFANPQVSCMAVDVS
+381 IFANPRISSMTVDVS
-396 VDLQQIVG
+396 VDLQQIIG

-421 NTKEAKAT
+421 NTKESRVDRQT
-429 RDELENSIREKNEG
+429 LEEAVREKKEK
-443 TLRQIENYNAVP
+443 TQRQIKNYAVVP
-455 NKDEQLRLMEDNIR
+455 YKNEMLQMMEDTIR
-469 TEGHKKHYCCIVRD
+469 KYGHKEHYCCIVRD

-539 RIFTK
+539 RIFRE
-544 WNTDNRFDR
+544 WNMDNRFDR
-553 KARMYCDLYE
+553 KARMYCDLHE
-563 NAPLLLEE
+563 NTPLLLEE

-623 NVLKVGGEYTKSEVK
+623 NVLKVGGEYTRSEVK
-638 EILRGIYHEL
+638 EILRGIYHDL

-662 LTCKEKTIRSKRTVT
+662 LICEEKTIRTKRTVK
-677 AMFKIISHA
+677 AMFRIISHA
-686 RKKVSLFPRI
+686 REKVSLFSRI
-696 TDVNQPQ
+696 TDVNQPK

-711 EIIRDDT
+711 EIIRDGT
-718 YYHLKPKVEAVRSA
+718 YYHLKLKVEAVRSA
-732 GTQDEKNRKKA
+732 GTKDEKNRKKA

-773 DHIGVDD
+773 DHIEPKD
-780 MPDFV
+780 MPAFV

-843 ARGNYLSYDPD
+843 ARGNYLSYDPA
-854 LWKNPNPVP
+854 LWKNPNPIP

-902 FLNRLNRQ
+902 FLNQLSRQ

-923 TWNGNSLSNGRNNT
+923 AWNGKSLSNGRNNT
-937 AMAYAGILCKAGV
+937 AMSYAGILCKAGV
-950 EPGKA
+950 EPDKA

-966 DITEIIEYAYA
+966 DITEIIAV
-977 NNIFGCERMRYRN
+977 R
-990 RK
+990 

>member
-1 MYKEECVLKN
+1 
-11 KIFHPSV
+11 
-18 MYYILSTIVYPL
+18 
-30 SPTYPINLKSE
+30 
-41 TMHKITLNVPEGIR
+41 MHKITLNVPEGIR
-55 YLSDWHD
+55 YLSDWHN

-119 LYRYQGDKKRYFES
+119 LYRYQGDKKRYFENTGNTEKD
-133 RLISPT
+133 I
-139 DTLAFNENLTG
+139 LAFNNELG
-150 YIRSGGNKILTT
+150 RYIQAGGRKILTT
-162 YDSLRKIMEVLISS
+162 YDSLGKIQEVLISS
-176 GEDISEWVVVIDEFQ
+176 GECLQEWTVVVDEFQ
-191 AIFYDCQYKATT
+191 SMFCDCQYKATT
-203 EYELCQVLRKFS
+203 EYEFSMILGMFS
-215 TVIYLSATPYL
+215 TVVYLSATPFL
-226 DSYLDMTEQFR
+226 ESYLDMTGQFGGL
-237 NMTIYELLW
+237 TVYELLW
-246 PEDMTQTPNV
+246 PANMTQIPEV
-256 EVVKSKKPVLELCS
+256 EVIKSRKSVASLCARLV
-270 DLIGKYREGN
+270 DDYRKGN
-280 GKSTVVNGE
+280 GKSILVDG
-289 GFTAREAVFYI
+289 GKFIAGEAVFYI
-300 NSVSEIKKIIKKN
+300 NSISEIKKIILEN
-313 GLTPEETAII
+313 NIRPEEANII
-323 CSAKTDNLRKLDN
+323 CSSKPENIRKLDE

-346 IGDIPQRGEPH
+346 IGDIPQKGELH

-381 IFANPQVSCMAVDVS
+381 IFANPRISSMTVDVS
-396 VDLQQIVG
+396 VDLQQIIG

-421 NTKEAKAT
+421 NTRESRVDRQALEEAV
-429 RDELENSIREKNEG
+429 REKKEK
-443 TLRQIENYNAVP
+443 TQRQIKNYTVAPYKN
-455 NKDEQLRLMEDNIR
+455 EMLQMMEDTIR
-469 TEGHKKHYCCIVRD
+469 KYGHKEHYCCIVRD

-539 RIFTK
+539 RIFRE

-596 REDYIKQALAPVPM
+596 REDYIKQALAPVSM

-623 NVLKVGGEYTKSEVK
+623 NVLKAGGEYTKSEVK
-638 EILRGIYHEL
+638 QILRGIYHDL

-662 LTCKEKTIRSKRTVT
+662 LTCEEKNIRIKRAVT

-732 GTQDEKNRKKA
+732 GSKDEKNKKKA

-773 DHIGVDD
+773 DHIEPKD
-780 MPDFV
+780 MPAFV

-818 YHYDLYGQLV
+818 YHYDLYGQLL
-828 KLFDCPWIDKSTTDL
+828 KMFDCPWIDKSATDL

-863 FHFVPGTPEPV
+863 FHFVPETPEPV

-915 SIIRILRK
+915 NIIRILRK
-923 TWNGNSLSNGRNNT
+923 TWNGKSLSNGRNNT
-937 AMAYAGILCKAGV
+937 AMSYAGILCKAGV

>member
-1 MYKEECVLKN
+1 
-11 KIFHPSV
+11 

-30 SPTYPINLKSE
+30 SPTYPINLKTT
-41 TMHKITLNVPEGIR
+41 TMHKITLNVPDGIR
-55 YLSDWHD
+55 YLSDWHE
-62 LWNTLL
+62 LWDTLL

-119 LYRYQGDKKRYFES
+119 LYRYQGDKKRYFENTGNTEKD
-133 RLISPT
+133 IF
-139 DTLAFNENLTG
+139 AFNNELG
-150 YIRSGGNKILTT
+150 RYLQSGGRKILTT
-162 YDSLRKIMEVLISS
+162 YDSLGKIQEVLISS
-176 GEDISEWVVVIDEFQ
+176 GECLQEWTVVVDEFQ
-191 AIFYDCQYKATT
+191 SMFCDCQYKATT
-203 EYELCQVLRKFS
+203 EYEFSMILGMFS
-215 TVIYLSATPYL
+215 TVVYLSATPFL
-226 DSYLDMTEQFR
+226 ESYLDMTGQFGGL
-237 NMTIYELLW
+237 TVYELLW
-246 PEDMTQTPNV
+246 PANMTQIPEV
-256 EVVKSKKPVLELCS
+256 EVIRSRKSVACLCARLV
-270 DLIGKYREGN
+270 DDYRKGN
-280 GKSTVVNGE
+280 GKAIMVDG
-289 GFTAREAVFYI
+289 GKFIAGEAVFYI
-300 NSVSEIKKIIKKN
+300 NSISEIKKIILEN
-313 GLTPEETAII
+313 NIRPEEANII
-323 CSAKTDNLRKLDN
+323 CSSKPENIRKLDE
-336 LSRETGMKFR
+336 LSQKTGMKFR

-381 IFANPQVSCMAVDVS
+381 IFANPRISSMTVDVS
-396 VDLQQIVG
+396 VDLQQIIG

-421 NTKEAKAT
+421 NTRESRVDRQALEEAV
-429 RDELENSIREKNEG
+429 REKKEK
-443 TLRQIENYNAVP
+443 TQRQIKNYVVVP
-455 NKDEQLRLMEDNIR
+455 YKNEMLQMMEETIR
-469 TEGHKKHYCCIVRD
+469 KYGHKDHYCCIVRD
-483 SNGRVCVIENEIL
+483 SNGRVCVVENEIL

-530 TDSNNPEIQ
+530 ADSNNPEIQ
-539 RIFTK
+539 RIFTE
-544 WNTDNRFDR
+544 WNMDNRFDR
-553 KARMYCDLYE
+553 KARMYCDLHE

-583 DALGREGFESSYW
+583 DTLGREGFKSSHW

-623 NVLKVGGEYTKSEVK
+623 NVLKAGGEYTKSEVK

-662 LTCKEKTIRSKRTVT
+662 LTCEEKNIRIKRTVT

-686 RKKVSLFPRI
+686 REKVSLFSRI
-696 TDVNQPQ
+696 TDVNQPK

-718 YYHLKPKVEAVRSA
+718 YFHLKLKVEAVRSA
-732 GTQDEKNRKKA
+732 GTKDEKNRKKA

-760 ECTVYSSYTALDF
+760 ECTIYSSYTALDF
-773 DHIGVDD
+773 DHIEPKD
-780 MPDFV
+780 MPAFV

-795 ACFVTPGG
+795 AYFVTPGG

-818 YHYDLYGQLV
+818 YHYDLYGQLL
-828 KLFDCPWIDKSTTDL
+828 KMFDCPWIDNSTTDL
-843 ARGNYLSYDPD
+843 ARGNYLSYDPT
-854 LWKNPNPVP
+854 LWKNPNPIP
-863 FHFVPGTPEPV
+863 FHFVPETPEPV

-915 SIIRILRK
+915 NIIRILRK
-923 TWNGNSLSNGRNNT
+923 TWNGKSLSNGRNNT
-937 AMAYAGILCKAGV
+937 AMSYAGILCKAGV

-966 DITEIIEYAYA
+966 DITEIVRYAYTH
-977 NNIFGCERMRYRN
+977 NIFGCERMRYRS
-990 RK
+990 KK

>member
-1 MYKEECVLKN
+1 
-11 KIFHPSV
+11 
-18 MYYILSTIVYPL
+18 
-30 SPTYPINLKSE
+30 
-41 TMHKITLNVPEGIR
+41 MHKITLNVPEGIR
-55 YLSDWHD
+55 YLSEWHD

-119 LYRYQGDKKRYFES
+119 LYRYQGDKKRYFENTGNTEKDI
-133 RLISPT
+133 LT
-139 DTLAFNENLTG
+139 FNNELG
-150 YIRSGGNKILTT
+150 RYLQSGGRKILTT
-162 YDSLRKIMEVLISS
+162 YDSLGKIVEVLLSS
-176 GEDISEWVVVIDEFQ
+176 GECLQEWIVVVDEFQ
-191 AIFYDCQYKATT
+191 SIFCDCQYKATT
-203 EYELCQVLRKFS
+203 EYEFSMILGMFS
-215 TVIYLSATPYL
+215 TVIYLSATPFL
-226 DSYLDMTEQFR
+226 ESYLDMTGQFGGL
-237 NMTIYELLW
+237 TVYELLW
-246 PEDMTQTPNV
+246 PANMTQIPEV
-256 EVVKSKKPVLELCS
+256 EVIKSRKSVASLCARLV
-270 DLIGKYREGN
+270 DDYRKGN
-280 GKSTVVNGE
+280 GKSILVDRGKFIA
-289 GFTAREAVFYI
+289 GEAVFYI
-300 NSVSEIKKIIKKN
+300 NSISEIKKIILEN
-313 GLTPEETAII
+313 NIRPEEANII
-323 CSAKTDNLRKLDN
+323 CSSKPENIRKLDK

-346 IGDIPQRGEPH
+346 IGDIPQKGELH

-381 IFANPQVSCMAVDVS
+381 IFANPRISSMTVDVS
-396 VDLQQIVG
+396 VDLQQIIG

-421 NTKEAKAT
+421 NTRESRVDRQALEEAVKEKKEKTQRQIKNYTVAPY
-429 RDELENSIREKNEG
+429 KNEM
-443 TLRQIENYNAVP
+443 LQM
-455 NKDEQLRLMEDNIR
+455 MEETIR
-469 TEGHKKHYCCIVRD
+469 KYGHKEHYCCIVRD
-483 SNGRVCVIENEIL
+483 SNGRVCVVENEIL

-539 RIFTK
+539 RIFRE
-544 WNTDNRFDR
+544 WNMDNRFDR
-553 KARMYCDLYE
+553 KARMYCDLHE

-583 DALGREGFESSYW
+583 DALGREGFEDSYW
-596 REDYIKQALAPVPM
+596 RENYIKQALAPVPIR
-610 KLLPRNEIAGRLM
+610 LLPRNEIAGRLM
-623 NVLKVGGEYTKSEVK
+623 NVLKAGGEYTKSEIK
-638 EILRGIYHEL
+638 EILRGIYHDL

-662 LTCKEKTIRSKRTVT
+662 LTCEEKNIRTKRTVK
-677 AMFKIISHA
+677 AMFRIISHA
-686 RKKVSLFPRI
+686 REKVSLFPRI

-718 YYHLKPKVEAVRSA
+718 YFHLKAKVEAVRNA
-732 GTQDEKNRKKA
+732 GTKDEKNRKKA

-753 FKSRHKN
+753 FKSKHKN

-773 DHIGVDD
+773 DHIEPKD
-780 MPDFV
+780 MPAFAG
-785 RWLQGFPCVY
+785 WLQGFSCVY
-795 ACFVTPGG
+795 AYFITPGG
-803 TGYKAIILHD
+803 TGYKAIIIHD

-818 YHYDLYGQLV
+818 YHYDLYEQLL
-828 KLFDCPWIDKSTTDL
+828 KMFDCPWIDNSTTDL
-843 ARGNYLSYDPD
+843 ARGNYLSYDPA
-854 LWKNPNPVP
+854 LWKNPNPIP
-863 FHFVPGTPEPV
+863 FHFVPTTSEPV

-894 RDESWVEG
+894 QDESWVEG
-902 FLNRLNRQ
+902 FLNQLNRQ

-937 AMAYAGILCKAGV
+937 AMSYAGILCKAGV
-950 EPGKA
+950 EPDKA

-966 DITEIIEYAYA
+966 DITEIVGYAYTH
-977 NNIFGCERMRYRN
+977 NIFGCERMRYRN
-990 RK
+990 KK

>member
-1 MYKEECVLKN
+1 
-11 KIFHPSV
+11 
-18 MYYILSTIVYPL
+18 
-30 SPTYPINLKSE
+30 
-41 TMHKITLNVPEGIR
+41 MHKITLNVPEGIR
-55 YLSDWHD
+55 YLSDWHN

-119 LYRYQGDKKRYFES
+119 LYRYQGDKKRYFENTGNTEKD
-133 RLISPT
+133 IF
-139 DTLAFNENLTG
+139 AFNNELG
-150 YIRSGGNKILTT
+150 RYLQSGGRKILTT
-162 YDSLRKIMEVLISS
+162 YDSLGKIQEVLISS
-176 GEDISEWVVVIDEFQ
+176 GECLQEWTVVVDEFQ
-191 AIFYDCQYKATT
+191 SMFCDCQYKATT
-203 EYELCQVLRKFS
+203 EYEFSMILGMFS
-215 TVIYLSATPYL
+215 TVVYLSATPFL
-226 DSYLDMTEQFR
+226 ESYLDMTGQFGGL
-237 NMTIYELLW
+237 TVYELLW
-246 PEDMTQTPNV
+246 PANMTQIPEV
-256 EVVKSKKPVLELCS
+256 EVIRSRKSVACLCARLV
-270 DLIGKYREGN
+270 DDYRKGN
-280 GKSTVVNGE
+280 GKAIMVDG
-289 GFTAREAVFYI
+289 GKFIAGEAVFYI
-300 NSVSEIKKIIKKN
+300 NSISEIKKIILEN
-313 GLTPEETAII
+313 NIRPEEANII
-323 CSAKTDNLRKLDN
+323 CSSKPENIRKLDE
-336 LSRETGMKFR
+336 LSQKTGMKFR

-381 IFANPQVSCMAVDVS
+381 IFANPRISSMTVDVS
-396 VDLQQIVG
+396 VDLQQIIG

-421 NTKEAKAT
+421 NTRESRVDRQALEEAV
-429 RDELENSIREKNEG
+429 REKKEK
-443 TLRQIENYNAVP
+443 TQRQIKNYVVVP
-455 NKDEQLRLMEDNIR
+455 YKNEMLQMMEETIR
-469 TEGHKKHYCCIVRD
+469 KYGHKDHYCCIVRD
-483 SNGRVCVIENEIL
+483 SNGRVCVVENEIL

-530 TDSNNPEIQ
+530 ADSNNPEIQ
-539 RIFTK
+539 RIFTE
-544 WNTDNRFDR
+544 WNMDNRFDR
-553 KARMYCDLYE
+553 KARMYCDLHE

-583 DALGREGFESSYW
+583 DTLGREGFKSSHW

-623 NVLKVGGEYTKSEVK
+623 NVLKAGGEYTKSEVK

-662 LTCKEKTIRSKRTVT
+662 LTCEEKNIRIKRTVT

-686 RKKVSLFPRI
+686 REKVSLFSRI
-696 TDVNQPQ
+696 TDVNQPK

-718 YYHLKPKVEAVRSA
+718 YFHLKLKVEAVRSA
-732 GTQDEKNRKKA
+732 GTKDEKNRKKA

-760 ECTVYSSYTALDF
+760 ECTIYSSYTALDF
-773 DHIGVDD
+773 DHIEPKD
-780 MPDFV
+780 MPAFV

-795 ACFVTPGG
+795 AYFVTPGG

-818 YHYDLYGQLV
+818 YHYDLYGQLL
-828 KLFDCPWIDKSTTDL
+828 KMFDCPWIDNSTTDL
-843 ARGNYLSYDPD
+843 ARGNYLSYDPT
-854 LWKNPNPVP
+854 LWKNPNPIP

-915 SIIRILRK
+915 NIIRILRK
-923 TWNGNSLSNGRNNT
+923 TWNGKSLSNGRNNT
-937 AMAYAGILCKAGV
+937 AMSYAGILCKAGV

-966 DITEIIEYAYA
+966 DITEIVRYAYTH
-977 NNIFGCERMRYRN
+977 NIFGCERMRYRS
-990 RK
+990 KK

>member
-1 MYKEECVLKN
+1 
-11 KIFHPSV
+11 

-119 LYRYQGDKKRYFES
+119 LYRYQGDKKRYFENTGNTEKD
-133 RLISPT
+133 IF
-139 DTLAFNENLTG
+139 AFNNELG
-150 YIRSGGNKILTT
+150 RYLQSGGRKILTT
-162 YDSLRKIMEVLISS
+162 YDSLGKIQEVLISS
-176 GEDISEWVVVIDEFQ
+176 GECLQEWTVVVDEFQ
-191 AIFYDCQYKATT
+191 SMFCDCQYKATT
-203 EYELCQVLRKFS
+203 EYEFSMILGMFS
-215 TVIYLSATPYL
+215 TVVYLSATPFL
-226 DSYLDMTEQFR
+226 ESYLDMTGQFGGL
-237 NMTIYELLW
+237 TVYELLW
-246 PEDMTQTPNV
+246 PANMTQIPEV
-256 EVVKSKKPVLELCS
+256 EVIRSRKSVACLCARLV
-270 DLIGKYREGN
+270 DDYRKGN
-280 GKSTVVNGE
+280 GKAIMVDG
-289 GFTAREAVFYI
+289 GKFIAGEAVFYI
-300 NSVSEIKKIIKKN
+300 NSISEIKKIILEN
-313 GLTPEETAII
+313 NIRPEEANII
-323 CSAKTDNLRKLDN
+323 CSSKPENIRKLDE
-336 LSRETGMKFR
+336 LSQKTGMKFR

-381 IFANPQVSCMAVDVS
+381 IFANPRISSMTVDVS
-396 VDLQQIVG
+396 VDLQQIIG

-421 NTKEAKAT
+421 NTRESRVDRQALEEAV
-429 RDELENSIREKNEG
+429 REKKEK
-443 TLRQIENYNAVP
+443 TQRQIKNYVVVP
-455 NKDEQLRLMEDNIR
+455 YKNEMLQMMEETIR
-469 TEGHKKHYCCIVRD
+469 KYGHKDHYCCIVRD
-483 SNGRVCVIENEIL
+483 SNGRVCVVENEIL

-530 TDSNNPEIQ
+530 ADSNNPEIQ
-539 RIFTK
+539 RIFTE
-544 WNTDNRFDR
+544 WNMDNRFDR
-553 KARMYCDLYE
+553 KARMYCDLHE

-623 NVLKVGGEYTKSEVK
+623 NVLKAGGEYTKSEVK

-662 LTCKEKTIRSKRTVT
+662 LTCEEKNIRIKRTVT

-686 RKKVSLFPRI
+686 REKVSLFSRI
-696 TDVNQPQ
+696 TDVNQPK

-718 YYHLKPKVEAVRSA
+718 YFHLKLKVEAVRSA
-732 GTQDEKNRKKA
+732 GTKDEKNRKKA

-760 ECTVYSSYTALDF
+760 ECTIYSSYTALDF
-773 DHIGVDD
+773 DHIEPKD
-780 MPDFV
+780 MPAFV

-795 ACFVTPGG
+795 AYFVTPGG

-854 LWKNPNPVP
+854 LWKNPSPVP

-894 RDESWVEG
+894 QDESWVEG
-902 FLNRLNRQ
+902 FLNQLNKQ

-923 TWNGNSLSNGRNNT
+923 AWNGKSLSNGRNNT
-937 AMAYAGILCKAGV
+937 AMSYAGILCKAGV

>member
-119 LYRYQGDKKRYFES
+119 LYRYQGDKKRYFENTGNTEKD
-133 RLISPT
+133 I
-139 DTLAFNENLTG
+139 LAFNDELG
-150 YIRSGGNKILTT
+150 RYVQSGGRKILTT
-162 YDSLRKIMEVLISS
+162 YDSLGKIVEVLLNS
-176 GEDISEWVVVIDEFQ
+176 GECLQEWIVVVDEFQ
-191 AIFYDCQYKATT
+191 SIFCDCQYKATT
-203 EYELCQVLRKFS
+203 EYEFSMILGMFS
-215 TVIYLSATPYL
+215 TVVYLSATPFL
-226 DSYLDMTEQFR
+226 ESYLDMTGQFGGL
-237 NMTIYELLW
+237 TVYELLW
-246 PEDMTQTPNV
+246 PANMTQIPEV
-256 EVVKSKKPVLELCS
+256 EVIRSRKSVACLCARLV
-270 DLIGKYREGN
+270 DDYRKGN
-280 GKSTVVNGE
+280 GKAIMVDG
-289 GFTAREAVFYI
+289 GKFIAGEAVFYI
-300 NSVSEIKKIIKKN
+300 NSISEIKKIILEN
-313 GLTPEETAII
+313 NIRPEEANII
-323 CSAKTDNLRKLDN
+323 CSSKPENIRKLDE
-336 LSRETGMKFR
+336 LSQKTGMKFR

-381 IFANPQVSCMAVDVS
+381 IFANPRISSMTVDVS
-396 VDLQQIVG
+396 VDLQQIIG

-421 NTKEAKAT
+421 NTKESRVDRQT
-429 RDELENSIREKNEG
+429 LEEAVREKKEK
-443 TLRQIENYNAVP
+443 TQRQIKNYAVVP
-455 NKDEQLRLMEDNIR
+455 YKNEMLQMMEDTIR
-469 TEGHKKHYCCIVRD
+469 KYGHKEHYCCIVRD

-539 RIFTK
+539 RIFRE
-544 WNTDNRFDR
+544 WNMDNRFDR
-553 KARMYCDLYE
+553 KARMYCDLHE
-563 NAPLLLEE
+563 NTPLLLEE

-623 NVLKVGGEYTKSEVK
+623 NVLKVGGEYTRSEVK
-638 EILRGIYHEL
+638 EILRGIYHDL

-662 LTCKEKTIRSKRTVT
+662 LICEEKTIRTKRTVK
-677 AMFKIISHA
+677 AMFRIISHA
-686 RKKVSLFPRI
+686 REKVSLFSRI
-696 TDVNQPQ
+696 TDVNQPK

-711 EIIRDDT
+711 EIIRDGT
-718 YYHLKPKVEAVRSA
+718 YYHLKLKVEAVRSA
-732 GTQDEKNRKKA
+732 GTKDEKNRKKA

-773 DHIGVDD
+773 DHIEPKD
-780 MPDFV
+780 MPAFV

-843 ARGNYLSYDPD
+843 ARGNYLSYDPA
-854 LWKNPNPVP
+854 LWKNPNPIP

-902 FLNRLNRQ
+902 FLNQLSRQ

-923 TWNGNSLSNGRNNT
+923 AWNGKSLSNGRNNT
-937 AMAYAGILCKAGV
+937 AMSYAGILCKAGV
-950 EPGKA
+950 EPDKA

-966 DITEIIEYAYA
+966 DITEIVGYAYTH
-977 NNIFGCERMRYRN
+977 NIFGCERMRYRS
-990 RK
+990 KK

>member
-1 MYKEECVLKN
+1 
-11 KIFHPSV
+11 
-18 MYYILSTIVYPL
+18 
-30 SPTYPINLKSE
+30 
-41 TMHKITLNVPEGIR
+41 MHKITLNVPEGIR
-55 YLSDWHD
+55 YLSDWHN

-77 KRICGCG
+77 KPICGCG

-119 LYRYQGDKKRYFES
+119 LYRYQGDKKRYFENTGNTEKD
-133 RLISPT
+133 IF
-139 DTLAFNENLTG
+139 AFNNELG
-150 YIRSGGNKILTT
+150 RYLQSGGRKILTT
-162 YDSLRKIMEVLISS
+162 YDSLGKIQEVLISS
-176 GEDISEWVVVIDEFQ
+176 GECLQEWTVVVDEFQ
-191 AIFYDCQYKATT
+191 SMFCDCQYKATT
-203 EYELCQVLRKFS
+203 EYEFSMILGMFS
-215 TVIYLSATPYL
+215 TVVYLSATPFL
-226 DSYLDMTEQFR
+226 ESYLDMTGQFGGL
-237 NMTIYELLW
+237 TVYELLW
-246 PEDMTQTPNV
+246 PANMTQIPEV
-256 EVVKSKKPVLELCS
+256 EVIRSRKSVACLCARLV
-270 DLIGKYREGN
+270 DDYRKGN
-280 GKSTVVNGE
+280 GKAIMVDG
-289 GFTAREAVFYI
+289 GKFIAGEAVFYI
-300 NSVSEIKKIIKKN
+300 NSISEIKKIILEN
-313 GLTPEETAII
+313 NIRPEEANII
-323 CSAKTDNLRKLDN
+323 CSSKPENIRKLDE
-336 LSRETGMKFR
+336 LSQKTGMKFR

-381 IFANPQVSCMAVDVS
+381 IFANPRISSMTVDVS
-396 VDLQQIVG
+396 VDLQQIIG

-421 NTKEAKAT
+421 NTRESRVDRQALEEAV
-429 RDELENSIREKNEG
+429 REKKEK
-443 TLRQIENYNAVP
+443 TQRQIKNYVVVP
-455 NKDEQLRLMEDNIR
+455 YKNEMLQMMEETIR
-469 TEGHKKHYCCIVRD
+469 KYGHKDHYCCIVRD
-483 SNGRVCVIENEIL
+483 SNGRVCVVENEIL

-530 TDSNNPEIQ
+530 ADSNNPEIQ
-539 RIFTK
+539 RIFTE
-544 WNTDNRFDR
+544 WNMDNRFDR
-553 KARMYCDLYE
+553 KARMYCDLHE

-583 DALGREGFESSYW
+583 DTLGREGFKSSHW

-623 NVLKVGGEYTKSEVK
+623 NVLKAGGEYTKSEVK

-662 LTCKEKTIRSKRTVT
+662 LTCEEKNIRIKRTVT

-686 RKKVSLFPRI
+686 REKVSLFSRI
-696 TDVNQPQ
+696 TDVNQPK

-718 YYHLKPKVEAVRSA
+718 YFHLKLKVEAVRSA
-732 GTQDEKNRKKA
+732 GTKDEKNRKKA

-760 ECTVYSSYTALDF
+760 ECTIYSSYTALDF
-773 DHIGVDD
+773 DHIEPKD
-780 MPDFV
+780 MPAFV

-795 ACFVTPGG
+795 AYFVTPGG

-818 YHYDLYGQLV
+818 YHYDLYGQLL
-828 KLFDCPWIDKSTTDL
+828 KMFDCPWIDNSTTDL
-843 ARGNYLSYDPD
+843 ARGNYLSYDPT
-854 LWKNPNPVP
+854 LWKNPNPIP
-863 FHFVPGTPEPV
+863 FHFVPETPEPV

-915 SIIRILRK
+915 NIIRILRK
-923 TWNGNSLSNGRNNT
+923 TWNGKSLSNGRNNT
-937 AMAYAGILCKAGV
+937 AMSYAGILCKAGV

-966 DITEIIEYAYA
+966 DITEIVRYAYTH
-977 NNIFGCERMRYRN
+977 NIFGCERMRYRS
-990 RK
+990 KK